1 MNEDSQYKKIIS
13 TLKYIVSESLGVKST
28 GIDIHTPFLAMGV
41 DSLILLQINR
51 AIQQELGIDIP
62 FRLLLEDLSTIHALG
77 THIAQEL
84 PPQNLIV
91 EPSFQESTFSP
102 ILQAHT
108 EKTSDTQNLEQEDEK
123 SVTGTVLEQVIE
135 QQLELMSKQLDI
147 LQKAGSSKKILPIQ
161 KVISSTPI
169 QHEVGQVAQSLINNS
184 DFPESSSSI
193 QTESNQQL
201 ITQTIE
207 PLQLESKTLLTPRQ
221 QKHLDA
227 LITRFVKL
235 TPESKRLTQA
245 YRSYHAN
252 SRAIT
257 GFLPSIKEML
267 YPIHG
272 QRGEGARLWDVDGQE
287 YVDISMGFGALLF
300 GHSPS
305 FVIEAIQEQIK
316 QGILHGPQSRLAGQ
330 VAELICEL
338 TGTERVAFCND
349 GTEAVMAAIRLARAT
364 TKRSKIALFAGSYH
378 GTYDGVLVRGVT
390 TSEGTR
396 RSIPKAI
403 GIPSYIADDVI
414 VLDYGQPESLEILK
428 THAYELAAVLVE
440 PIQSS
445 RPDLQPKE
453 FLLQLR
459 QLTQATG
466 TVLIFDEV
474 ITGFRMHPG
483 GIQGLWNIQADLTT
497 YGKAVA
503 AGMPIGVIAGKAALM
518 DTLDGG
524 MWNYGDG
531 SYPQA
536 ETTVFAG
543 TFFKH
548 PLVMAAAWAALNHIK
563 NSGSKLQQELSEKTT
578 KLAQTLN
585 SYFEQRQV
593 PIQVV
598 HFGSLFRFIASSPL
612 KFGQLFFYHLLEK
625 GVYVWEGRTFYLS
638 TAHTDADIEY
648 VIEAVKESVVKMQE
662 GELLPPPPILT
673 TLKIPL
679 TAAQKELW
687 FLAQMGDEVS
697 RAYNESRTIHLRG
710 TGNLLAVR
718 KAVQEIINRHEALRT
733 TFSPEGDNQLIH
745 PTLTIDIPVSDFS
758 ILEKSQRETQLSE
771 LLAREAQQIFHLE
784 KGPLLNCHI
793 VKLQEDHHLVI
804 LTNHHIVADGWS
816 ISILLRELA
825 AIYSA
830 ECQGIASQLPQPMKW
845 SEYALWQV
853 QMQHSPEMAKAE
865 AYWLSQFA
873 SSVPVLELPTDRPRP
888 PIFSYTGARE
898 NLILDST
905 LYNSLKSLS
914 VQRGY
919 TLFTILLTA
928 FITLLQRLT
937 NQQDI
942 VVGIAS
948 AGQSAIAG
956 EYLVGHCVNLLPIRS
971 QVVGNPGFAEYLSS
985 VQQVLL
991 DAYEYQIY
999 PFIKLIENLKLPRD
1013 PSRTPL
1019 FTTGFNLDKAPLE
1032 SKSLKQEFEIAKNS
1046 TSATKLDINLNIL
1059 QTDSE
1064 LVIELEYNTDLF
1076 DTQTI
1081 QRWLG
1086 HYVTLLEGVVANP
1099 EQPLAELPIL
1109 TQAQQHQLLV
1119 EWNNTQTDYPGEY
1132 CIHELFEAQVERSPD
1147 AIAVTFEGQHLTYRE
1162 LNHRANQLAHYL
1174 RSLGVKPEV
1183 LVGICVERSLE
1194 MIIGV
1199 LSILK
1204 AGGAYVPLDPAYP
1217 QERLAFMMQDAKVSV
1232 LLTQTKLLHSLPI
1245 LPTQLIHLDKDWEE
1259 IAQSLSTNPVNTQLH
1274 PDNLAYI
1281 IYTSGSTGQSKGVM
1295 IQHHSLVN
1303 AYFAWET
1310 AYQLRI
1316 NATSH
1321 LQMASFS
1328 FDVFSGDLI
1337 RALCSGGKLV
1347 LSRRDLLLSPEQ
1359 LYELMQKEKVDC
1371 AEFVPA
1377 VLKNLIQYLENSQQR
1392 LDFMRLLICGSDSW
1406 SGTEYQSFLQFCSSQ
1421 TRLINSY
1428 GLTEATI
1435 DSSYFETTAKDL
1447 SIEQVVPIG
1456 RPFNNTQLYILDK
1469 YLQPVPI
1476 GVAGELYIGGFNLA
1490 RGYRNHPKLTAE
1502 RFIPNPF
1509 SNNSGERL
1517 YKTGDL
1523 VRYFL
1528 DGDIEFIQ
1536 RIDSQV
1542 KIRGFRI
1549 EIGEI
1554 EAVINQYEELTEA
1567 IVIVREDIPDY
1578 KRLVAYVVPKSTK
1591 ISIIELCNLLKSKL
1605 PSYMIPSAF
1614 VVLDKIPLTP
1624 NGKIDRRALPAPK
1637 KIQNLEENTSLT
1649 LTPVQEMLTG
1659 IWAEMLGIKQAGI
1672 HDNFF
1677 ELGGHSL
1684 LATRVISQIRKA
1696 FKVELPLR
1704 CLFESPTVAELAK
1717 EIEKI
1722 TQADLKVKLPNI
1734 VQTSRTGTIP
1744 LSYAQQRLWYLNQL
1758 EPNNTAY
1765 NVFDAVRIIGSL
1777 KISAL
1782 EQSLNEIIRR
1792 HEILRTNFI
1801 LEGGQPIQAIAPSL
1815 NLELPI
1821 IDLSKLLDTQ
1831 KEQTVQ
1837 KLVNEEAQKPFKL
1850 NIDPLLR
1857 VTLLCISET
1866 EYVLLFTMHHIVSDG
1881 WSMGVLIKELVAL
1894 YEAFSLT
1901 KPSPLPEML
1910 IQYADFAIWQHQWLQ
1925 EEVLEKLLTYWQQQL
1940 QNLPTLKLATDYPR
1954 PITPTYQGS
1963 AQTFRLSSILSKQI
1977 KVLSNKQG
1985 VTLFMTLQAVFATL
1999 MHYYSGQDDIVIGTD
2014 IANRSQGETEG
2025 LIGFFVNQ
2033 LVLRT
2038 KFDSNPS
2045 FQEILERVRAVT
2057 LDAYAHQ
2064 DLPFDKLVE
2073 AINPERNLH
2082 ITPLF
2087 QVKLIFQNTP
2097 TTALNISGLTFH
2109 PLEMKTKTATF
2120 DLLFDIRDTEHGL
2133 IGLLKYSTDLFAAK
2147 TITRMLKHFETILSE
2162 IVNKPTAKI
2171 NEIKEILAKADKQ
2184 DQLTQE
2190 INYQNSLQQK
2200 LSNIRRSSVK

>member
-1 MNEDSQYKKIIS
+1 MDEDSQYKKIVS

-28 GIDIHTPFLAMGV
+28 VIDIYTPFLQMGV

-51 AIQQELGIDIP
+51 TIQQQLGIDIP
-62 FRLLLEDLSTIHALG
+62 FRLLLENLSTIHALG

-84 PPQNLIV
+84 PSKNSIL
-91 EPSFQESTFSP
+91 EPYFQESTFSP

-108 EKTSDTQNLEQEDEK
+108 EPTLAIQNSDTQNLEPEDEK
-123 SVTGTVLEQVIE
+123 FVTGTLLEEVIE
-135 QQLELMSKQLDI
+135 QQLELMSKQLAI
-147 LQKAGSSKKILPIQ
+147 LQKAGSSKKILPVKEAIP
-161 KVISSTPI
+161 STPI
-169 QHEVGQVAQSLINNS
+169 QDEIGQVAKSLINNS

-193 QTESNQQL
+193 QVESKQQL
-201 ITQTIE
+201 INQTIE
-207 PLQLESKTLLTPRQ
+207 PVDLESKTLLTPGQ

-227 LITRFVKL
+227 LIARFVQL

-272 QRGEGARLWDVDGQE
+272 QRGERARLWDVDGKE

-300 GHSPS
+300 GHSPP

-338 TGTERVAFCND
+338 TGAERAAFCND
-349 GTEAVMAAIRLARAT
+349 GTEAVMGAIRLARAT
-364 TKRSKIALFAGSYH
+364 TRRSKIALFAGSYH
-378 GTYDGVLVRGVT
+378 GIYDGVLVRGVT
-390 TSEGTR
+390 TSEETR

-414 VLDYGQPESLEILK
+414 VLDYGKPESLEILK
-428 THAYELAAVLVE
+428 IHAHELAAVLVE

-445 RPDLQPKE
+445 RPDLQPQE
-453 FLLQLR
+453 FLLELR

-503 AGMPIGVIAGKAALM
+503 AGIPIGVIAGKAALM
-518 DTLDGG
+518 DIFDGG
-524 MWNYGDG
+524 MWNYGDE

-548 PLVMAAAWAALNHIK
+548 PLVMAAAWATLNHIK
-563 NSGSKLQQELSEKTT
+563 NSGPKLQQELSEKTT

-638 TAHTDADIEY
+638 TAHTDADIEH
-648 VIEAVKESVVKMQE
+648 VIGAVKESIVEMQQ
-662 GELLPPPPILT
+662 GELLPPAPIST

-710 TGNLLAVR
+710 AGNLFAVR

-733 TFSPEGDNQLIH
+733 TFSLEGDNQLIH
-745 PTLTIDIPVSDFS
+745 STLTIDIPVSDFS
-758 ILEKSQRETQLSE
+758 TLDKSQRDTQLSE
-771 LLAREAQQIFHLE
+771 LLAREAQQIFDLE
-784 KGPLLNCHI
+784 KGPLLKCHI

-853 QMQHSPEMAKAE
+853 QMQQSPEMAKAE

-888 PIFSYTGARE
+888 LIFSYTGAQE
-898 NLILDST
+898 NFILDSS

-948 AGQSAIAG
+948 AGQSAIAD

-971 QVVGNPGFAEYLSS
+971 QVVDNPGFTEYLSS
-985 VQQVLL
+985 IQQALL

-1019 FTTGFNLDKAPLE
+1019 FTTGFNLDKAQFE
-1032 SKSLKQEFEIAKNS
+1032 SRSLKQEFEVAKNA

-1099 EQPLAELPIL
+1099 EQSLAELPIL
-1109 TQAQQHQLLV
+1109 TQTQQHQLLV
-1119 EWNNTQTDYPGEY
+1119 EWNNTKVDYPGEY
-1132 CIHELFEAQVERSPD
+1132 CIHELFEAQVERLPD
-1147 AIAVTFEGQHLTYRE
+1147 AIAVSFEEQHLTYRE

-1174 RSLGVKPEV
+1174 QSLGVKPDV

-1194 MIIGV
+1194 MAIGI
-1199 LSILK
+1199 LGILK

-1217 QERLAFMMQDAKVSV
+1217 KERLAFMLEDAQISV
-1232 LLTQTKLLHSLPI
+1232 LLTQQRLIAGLPK
-1245 LPTQLIHLDKDWEE
+1245 HEAKVVCLDADWEI
-1259 IAQSLSTNPVNTQLH
+1259 IAQESQENLSTQVTFK
-1274 PDNLAYI
+1274 NLAYV
-1281 IYTSGSTGQSKGVM
+1281 IYTSGSTGKPKGVM
-1295 IQHHSLVN
+1295 IQHNSLVN
-1303 AYFAWET
+1303 YIKTACLEYELKSSDRILQFAS
-1310 AYQLRI
+1310 I
-1316 NATSH
+1316 
-1321 LQMASFS
+1321 S
-1328 FDVFSGDLI
+1328 FDTAAEEIFPCLVQG
-1337 RALCSGGKLV
+1337 ATLV
-1347 LSRRDLLLSPEQ
+1347 LRTDSMLSSIPSFLQKCQALNLTVLDLPTAFWHQLTAELAEESLQLPEQ
-1359 LYELMQKEKVDC
+1359 LRLVIIGGEK
-1371 AEFVPA
+1371 A
-1377 VLKNLIQYLENSQQR
+1377 LSQR
-1392 LDFMRLLICGSDSW
+1392 LAIWQKYVGERV
-1406 SGTEYQSFLQFCSSQ
+1406 Q
-1421 TRLINSY
+1421 LINSY
-1428 GLTEATI
+1428 GPTEATI
-1435 DSSYFETTAKDL
+1435 VATMSNL
-1447 SIEQVVPIG
+1447 SKLTEVDPALREVPIG
-1456 RPFNNTQLYILDK
+1456 RGIHNVQIYVLDS
-1469 YLQPVPI
+1469 YLQPNPI
-1476 GVAGELYIGGFNLA
+1476 GVPSELYIGGVGVA
-1490 RGYRNHPKLTAE
+1490 RGYLNLPELTALK
-1502 RFIPNPF
+1502 FIPNPF
-1509 SNNSGERL
+1509 SKESGTRL
-1517 YKTGDL
+1517 YRTGDL
-1523 VRYFL
+1523 ARYL
-1528 DGDIEFIQ
+1528 PNGDIEILG
-1536 RIDSQV
+1536 RIDDQV

-1549 EIGEI
+1549 ELGEI
-1554 EAVINQYEELTEA
+1554 EARLNQHAKVREAVVVIWDDELT
-1567 IVIVREDIPDY
+1567 D
-1578 KRLVAYVVPKSTK
+1578 KRLVAYVSPQPKQ
-1591 ISIIELCNLLKSKL
+1591 ELTVTELRSFLKEKL
-1605 PSYMIPSAF
+1605 PEYMIPSAF
-1614 VVLDKIPLTP
+1614 VLLETLPLTP
-1624 NGKIDRRALPAPK
+1624 NGKLDRRSLPAPEIRPELEAAYVMPQTQIEQTIATIWQK
-1637 KIQNLEENTSLT
+1637 SLNIEKI
-1649 LTPVQEMLTG
+1649 
-1659 IWAEMLGIKQAGI
+1659 GI

-1684 LATRVISQIRKA
+1684 LLVKVNSQLREIFKTDLSMLDMFRYPTISS
-1696 FKVELPLR
+1696 L
-1704 CLFESPTVAELAK
+1704 AELFSQTNNQTLSFS
-1717 EIEKI
+1717 ETNISIEKI
-1722 TQADLKVKLPNI
+1722 A
-1734 VQTSRTGTIP
+1734 TGK
-1744 LSYAQQRLWYLNQL
+1744 SQQRKRLQKMKSIMNNQGA
-1758 EPNNTAY
+1758 N
-1765 NVFDAVRIIGSL
+1765 
-1777 KISAL
+1777 
-1782 EQSLNEIIRR
+1782 
-1792 HEILRTNFI
+1792 
-1801 LEGGQPIQAIAPSL
+1801 
-1815 NLELPI
+1815 
-1821 IDLSKLLDTQ
+1821 
-1831 KEQTVQ
+1831 KE
-1837 KLVNEEAQKPFKL
+1837 
-1850 NIDPLLR
+1850 
-1857 VTLLCISET
+1857 
-1866 EYVLLFTMHHIVSDG
+1866 
-1881 WSMGVLIKELVAL
+1881 
-1894 YEAFSLT
+1894 
-1901 KPSPLPEML
+1901 
-1910 IQYADFAIWQHQWLQ
+1910 
-1925 EEVLEKLLTYWQQQL
+1925 
-1940 QNLPTLKLATDYPR
+1940 
-1954 PITPTYQGS
+1954 
-1963 AQTFRLSSILSKQI
+1963 
-1977 KVLSNKQG
+1977 
-1985 VTLFMTLQAVFATL
+1985 
-1999 MHYYSGQDDIVIGTD
+1999 
-2014 IANRSQGETEG
+2014 
-2025 LIGFFVNQ
+2025 
-2033 LVLRT
+2033 
-2038 KFDSNPS
+2038 
-2045 FQEILERVRAVT
+2045 
-2057 LDAYAHQ
+2057 
-2064 DLPFDKLVE
+2064 
-2073 AINPERNLH
+2073 
-2082 ITPLF
+2082 
-2087 QVKLIFQNTP
+2087 
-2097 TTALNISGLTFH
+2097 
-2109 PLEMKTKTATF
+2109 
-2120 DLLFDIRDTEHGL
+2120 
-2133 IGLLKYSTDLFAAK
+2133 
-2147 TITRMLKHFETILSE
+2147 
-2162 IVNKPTAKI
+2162 
-2171 NEIKEILAKADKQ
+2171 
-2184 DQLTQE
+2184 
-2190 INYQNSLQQK
+2190 
-2200 LSNIRRSSVK
+2200 

>member
-13 TLKYIVSESLGVKST
+13 TLKHIVSESLGVKST

-51 AIQQELGIDIP
+51 AIQQELGIYIP

-84 PPQNLIV
+84 PLQNLIV

-102 ILQAHT
+102 ILQTHT

-147 LQKAGSSKKILPIQ
+147 LQKAGSSKKILPVQ
-161 KVISSTPI
+161 KAISS
-169 QHEVGQVAQSLINNS
+169 VGQVAQSLINNS
-184 DFPESSSSI
+184 DFSESSSSI

-221 QKHLDA
+221 QKHLDT

-267 YPIHG
+267 YPIYG
-272 QRGEGARLWDVDGQE
+272 QHGEGARLWDVDGQE

-338 TGTERVAFCND
+338 TGAERAAFCND

-378 GTYDGVLVRGVT
+378 GTYDGILVRGVT

-396 RSIPKAI
+396 RSIPRAI

-563 NSGSKLQQELSEKTT
+563 NSGPKLQQELSEKTT

-638 TAHTDADIEY
+638 TAHTDADIEH
-648 VIEAVKESVVKMQE
+648 VIEAVKKSVVEMQE
-662 GELLPPPPILT
+662 GELLPPLPIST
-673 TLKIPL
+673 TLEIPL

-718 KAVQEIINRHEALRT
+718 KAVQEIINRHETLRT

-758 ILEKSQRETQLSE
+758 TLEKSQRETQLSE

-784 KGPLLNCHI
+784 KGPLLNCRI

-853 QMQHSPEMAKAE
+853 QMQQSPEMAKAE

-873 SSVPVLELPTDRPRP
+873 SSVPVLELPTDRTRP

-1032 SKSLKQEFEIAKNS
+1032 SKSLKQEFEIAKNA

-1109 TQAQQHQLLV
+1109 TQTQQHQLLV

-1132 CIHELFEAQVERSPD
+1132 CIHELFEAQVEQSPD
-1147 AIAVTFEGQHLTYRE
+1147 AIAVTFEDQHLSYRE
-1162 LNHRANQLAHYL
+1162 LNNRANQLAHYL
-1174 RSLGVKPEV
+1174 QSLGVKPEV

-1194 MIIGV
+1194 MVVG
-1199 LSILK
+1199 LLAILK
-1204 AGGAYVPLDPAYP
+1204 AGGAYLPLDPGYP
-1217 QERLAFMMQDAKVSV
+1217 QERLAFMLADAQVLV
-1232 LLTQTKLLHSLPI
+1232 LLTQQRLVKDLPQNQAQVI
-1245 LPTQLIHLDKDWEE
+1245 CLDYDTQ
-1259 IAQSLSTNPVNTQLH
+1259 AQMLEQNQENLVSGVQPS
-1274 PDNLAYI
+1274 NLAYV
-1281 IYTSGSTGQSKGVM
+1281 IYTSGSTGKPKGVM
-1295 IQHHSLVN
+1295 NSHQGLSNRLLWMQD
-1303 AYFAWET
+1303 AYELIAND
-1310 AYQLRI
+1310 RV
-1316 NATSH
+1316 
-1321 LQMASFS
+1321 LQKTPFS
-1328 FDVFSGDLI
+1328 FDVSVWEFFWPLFTGARLVLAKPGGHQDSTYLI
-1337 RALCSGGKLV
+1337 ELITFEKITTLHFVPSMLQVFLEEPRLPKCSSIKRVICSGEA
-1347 LSRRDLLLSPEQ
+1347 LSFELQEKFFTRLDAQ
-1359 LYELMQKEKVDC
+1359 LY
-1371 AEFVPA
+1371 
-1377 VLKNLIQYLENSQQR
+1377 NL
-1392 LDFMRLLICGSDSW
+1392 
-1406 SGTEYQSFLQFCSSQ
+1406 
-1421 TRLINSY
+1421 Y
-1428 GLTEATI
+1428 GPTEAAI
-1435 DSSYFETTAKDL
+1435 DVTFWNCQRDSKMP
-1447 SIEQVVPIG
+1447 IVPIG
-1456 RPFNNTQLYILDK
+1456 RPIANTRIYILDK
-1469 YLQPVPI
+1469 YLHPVPI
-1476 GVAGELYIGGFNLA
+1476 GVPGELHIGGVGLA
-1490 RGYRNHPKLTAE
+1490 RGYLHRPDLSNEK
-1502 RFIPNPF
+1502 FIPSPF
-1509 SNNSGERL
+1509 APGERL

-1523 VRYFL
+1523 ARYRG
-1528 DGDIEFIQ
+1528 DGNIEFLG
-1536 RIDSQV
+1536 RIDYQV

-1549 EIGEI
+1549 ELGEI
-1554 EAVINQYEELTEA
+1554 EARLNQHPKVREGVVVTWDDDLTDKRLIAYVIPQSDQELT
-1567 IVIVREDIPDY
+1567 V
-1578 KRLVAYVVPKSTK
+1578 
-1591 ISIIELCNLLKSKL
+1591 IELRSFLKDKL
-1605 PSYMIPSAF
+1605 PEYMIPSAF
-1614 VVLDKIPLTP
+1614 VLLETLPLTP
-1624 NGKIDRRALPAPK
+1624 NGKLDRRSLPAPETLRPELEAAYVMPQTEIEQTIATIWQK
-1637 KIQNLEENTSLT
+1637 FINIEKI
-1649 LTPVQEMLTG
+1649 
-1659 IWAEMLGIKQAGI
+1659 GI

-1684 LATRVISQIRKA
+1684 LLVKVNNQLREIFKIDLSMLDMFRYPTISSLAEFFSATKNQTSSLSEINIS
-1696 FKVELPLR
+1696 
-1704 CLFESPTVAELAK
+1704 
-1717 EIEKI
+1717 IEKI
-1722 TQADLKVKLPNI
+1722 ASGK
-1734 VQTSRTGTIP
+1734 S
-1744 LSYAQQRLWYLNQL
+1744 QQRKRLQKMKSVM
-1758 EPNNTAY
+1758 NN
-1765 NVFDAVRIIGSL
+1765 
-1777 KISAL
+1777 
-1782 EQSLNEIIRR
+1782 
-1792 HEILRTNFI
+1792 
-1801 LEGGQPIQAIAPSL
+1801 
-1815 NLELPI
+1815 
-1821 IDLSKLLDTQ
+1821 
-1831 KEQTVQ
+1831 
-1837 KLVNEEAQKPFKL
+1837 
-1850 NIDPLLR
+1850 
-1857 VTLLCISET
+1857 
-1866 EYVLLFTMHHIVSDG
+1866 
-1881 WSMGVLIKELVAL
+1881 
-1894 YEAFSLT
+1894 
-1901 KPSPLPEML
+1901 
-1910 IQYADFAIWQHQWLQ
+1910 
-1925 EEVLEKLLTYWQQQL
+1925 
-1940 QNLPTLKLATDYPR
+1940 
-1954 PITPTYQGS
+1954 
-1963 AQTFRLSSILSKQI
+1963 
-1977 KVLSNKQG
+1977 QG
-1985 VTLFMTLQAVFATL
+1985 V
-1999 MHYYSGQDDIVIGTD
+1999 
-2014 IANRSQGETEG
+2014 
-2025 LIGFFVNQ
+2025 
-2033 LVLRT
+2033 
-2038 KFDSNPS
+2038 
-2045 FQEILERVRAVT
+2045 
-2057 LDAYAHQ
+2057 
-2064 DLPFDKLVE
+2064 
-2073 AINPERNLH
+2073 
-2082 ITPLF
+2082 
-2087 QVKLIFQNTP
+2087 
-2097 TTALNISGLTFH
+2097 
-2109 PLEMKTKTATF
+2109 
-2120 DLLFDIRDTEHGL
+2120 
-2133 IGLLKYSTDLFAAK
+2133 
-2147 TITRMLKHFETILSE
+2147 
-2162 IVNKPTAKI
+2162 
-2171 NEIKEILAKADKQ
+2171 KE
-2184 DQLTQE
+2184 E
-2190 INYQNSLQQK
+2190 
-2200 LSNIRRSSVK
+2200 

>member
-1 MNEDSQYKKIIS
+1 MNEDFHYKKIIS
-13 TLKYIVSESLGVKST
+13 TLKHIVSESLGVKSS

-91 EPSFQESTFSP
+91 EPSFQESTFST

-123 SVTGTVLEQVIE
+123 SVTVTVLEQVIE
-135 QQLELMSKQLDI
+135 QQLQLMSKQLDI
-147 LQKAGSSKKILPIQ
+147 LQKAGSSKKILPVQ
-161 KVISSTPI
+161 KAISSTPI
-169 QHEVGQVAQSLINNS
+169 QHEVRQVAQSLINNS
-184 DFPESSSSI
+184 DFPEIPSSI

-207 PLQLESKTLLTPRQ
+207 PLQLESKTLLTHRQ

-338 TGTERVAFCND
+338 TGAERAAFCND

-364 TKRSKIALFAGSYH
+364 TRRSKIALFAGSYH
-378 GTYDGVLVRGVT
+378 GTYDGILVRGVT

-396 RSIPKAI
+396 RSIPRAI

-459 QLTQATG
+459 ELTQATG

-563 NSGSKLQQELSEKTT
+563 NNGPKLQQELSEKTT

-593 PIQVV
+593 SIQVV

-638 TAHTDADIEY
+638 TAHTDADIEH
-648 VIEAVKESVVKMQE
+648 VIEAVKESVVEMQQ
-662 GELLPPPPILT
+662 GELLPPAPIST

-710 TGNLLAVR
+710 SGNLLAVR

-758 ILEKSQRETQLSE
+758 SLDKSQRETQLSE
-771 LLAREAQQIFHLE
+771 LLVREAQQIFHLE

-793 VKLQEDHHLVI
+793 VKLQEDRHLVV

-853 QMQHSPEMAKAE
+853 QMQQSPEMAKAE
-865 AYWLSQFA
+865 AYWLNQFA

-898 NLILDST
+898 NIILDST

-971 QVVGNPGFAEYLSS
+971 QVVGNPGFTEYLSS
-985 VQQVLL
+985 IQQVLL

-1059 QTDSE
+1059 QTDSK
-1064 LVIELEYNTDLF
+1064 LLLELEYNTDLF

-1109 TQAQQHQLLV
+1109 TQTQQHQLLV

-1132 CIHELFEAQVERSPD
+1132 CIHELFEAQVERLPD
-1147 AIAVTFEGQHLTYRE
+1147 AIAVTFEDQHLTYRE
-1162 LNHRANQLAHYL
+1162 LNNRANQLAHYL
-1174 RSLGVKPEV
+1174 RSAKLSRSDSLGVKPEV

-1194 MIIGV
+1194 MAIGI
-1199 LSILK
+1199 LGILK
-1204 AGGAYVPLDPAYP
+1204 SGGAYVPLDPAYP
-1217 QERLAFMMQDAKVSV
+1217 QERLALILDDVKPLV
-1232 LLTQTKLLHSLPI
+1232 LLTQKHLI
-1245 LPTQLIHLDKDWEE
+1245 AELPTSAAKVVCLDECE
-1259 IAQSLSTNPVNTQLH
+1259 LYAQESQENLSSNVIAE
-1274 PDNLAYI
+1274 NLAYV
-1281 IYTSGSTGQSKGVM
+1281 IYTSGSTGTPKGVL
-1295 IQHHSLVN
+1295 ITHQALVN
-1303 AYFAWET
+1303 HSIAAAKAYELQPEDRILQFA
-1310 AYQLRI
+1310 
-1316 NATSH
+1316 SV
-1321 LQMASFS
+1321 S
-1328 FDVFSGDLI
+1328 FDVAAEELFPSWLSGSTVVIRPNRVLLFAHFGQFLIQEKLTVVNLPTAYWHEWVSDLTQTTEPLPPTLRLVI
-1337 RALCSGGKLV
+1337 VGTEQALPEKLALWQKLV
-1347 LSRRDLLLSPEQ
+1347 GDRSQSPRIRW
-1359 LYELMQKEKVDC
+1359 LN
-1371 AEFVPA
+1371 A
-1377 VLKNLIQYLENSQQR
+1377 
-1392 LDFMRLLICGSDSW
+1392 
-1406 SGTEYQSFLQFCSSQ
+1406 
-1421 TRLINSY
+1421 Y
-1428 GLTEATI
+1428 GPTEATI
-1435 DSSYFETTAKDL
+1435 GVTIYEPVEPVTYPEK
-1447 SIEQVVPIG
+1447 QPVYCVPVG
-1456 RPFNNTQLYILDK
+1456 RPIANTQVYLLDK
-1469 YLQPVPI
+1469 HLHPTPLGVP
-1476 GVAGELYIGGFNLA
+1476 GELYIGGIGIA
-1490 RGYRNHPKLTAE
+1490 RGYLNHPELTTE
-1502 RFIPNPF
+1502 KFIPNPF
-1509 SNNSGERL
+1509 GEKSGMRL
-1517 YKTGDL
+1517 YRTGDL
-1523 VRYFL
+1523 ARYL
-1528 DGDIEFIQ
+1528 PNGNIELLG
-1536 RIDSQV
+1536 RIDQQV

-1549 EIGEI
+1549 ELGEI
-1554 EAVINQYEELTEA
+1554 SATLQQHNKVREAV
-1567 IVIVREDIPDY
+1567 VIAREDEHGDKY
-1578 KRLVAYVVPKSTK
+1578 LVAYVSPQPEQP
-1591 ISIIELCNLLKSKL
+1591 IINTELRGFLQEKL
-1605 PSYMIPSAF
+1605 PQYMLPSSF
-1614 VVLDKIPLTP
+1614 IILPTLPLLP
-1624 NGKIDRRALPAPK
+1624 NGKLDRRSLPAPEIRPELEATYVMPQTEIEQTIATIWQK
-1637 KIQNLEENTSLT
+1637 SLNIEKI
-1649 LTPVQEMLTG
+1649 
-1659 IWAEMLGIKQAGI
+1659 GI

-1684 LATRVISQIRKA
+1684 LMVKVHSQLREIFPVDLSMLDMFRYPTINSLGEFCSQNKNQTSFISETNI
-1696 FKVELPLR
+1696 
-1704 CLFESPTVAELAK
+1704 S
-1717 EIEKI
+1717 IEKI
-1722 TQADLKVKLPNI
+1722 TIGK
-1734 VQTSRTGTIP
+1734 S
-1744 LSYAQQRLWYLNQL
+1744 QQRKRLQKMKSIMSNQ
-1758 EPNNTAY
+1758 
-1765 NVFDAVRIIGSL
+1765 G
-1777 KISAL
+1777 
-1782 EQSLNEIIRR
+1782 
-1792 HEILRTNFI
+1792 
-1801 LEGGQPIQAIAPSL
+1801 
-1815 NLELPI
+1815 
-1821 IDLSKLLDTQ
+1821 
-1831 KEQTVQ
+1831 
-1837 KLVNEEAQKPFKL
+1837 VNEK
-1850 NIDPLLR
+1850 
-1857 VTLLCISET
+1857 
-1866 EYVLLFTMHHIVSDG
+1866 
-1881 WSMGVLIKELVAL
+1881 
-1894 YEAFSLT
+1894 
-1901 KPSPLPEML
+1901 
-1910 IQYADFAIWQHQWLQ
+1910 
-1925 EEVLEKLLTYWQQQL
+1925 
-1940 QNLPTLKLATDYPR
+1940 
-1954 PITPTYQGS
+1954 
-1963 AQTFRLSSILSKQI
+1963 
-1977 KVLSNKQG
+1977 
-1985 VTLFMTLQAVFATL
+1985 
-1999 MHYYSGQDDIVIGTD
+1999 
-2014 IANRSQGETEG
+2014 
-2025 LIGFFVNQ
+2025 
-2033 LVLRT
+2033 
-2038 KFDSNPS
+2038 
-2045 FQEILERVRAVT
+2045 
-2057 LDAYAHQ
+2057 
-2064 DLPFDKLVE
+2064 
-2073 AINPERNLH
+2073 
-2082 ITPLF
+2082 
-2087 QVKLIFQNTP
+2087 
-2097 TTALNISGLTFH
+2097 
-2109 PLEMKTKTATF
+2109 
-2120 DLLFDIRDTEHGL
+2120 
-2133 IGLLKYSTDLFAAK
+2133 
-2147 TITRMLKHFETILSE
+2147 
-2162 IVNKPTAKI
+2162 
-2171 NEIKEILAKADKQ
+2171 
-2184 DQLTQE
+2184 
-2190 INYQNSLQQK
+2190 
-2200 LSNIRRSSVK
+2200 

>member
-1 MNEDSQYKKIIS
+1 MNEYPQYKKIVS
-13 TLKYIVSESLGVKST
+13 TLKYIVSQSLGVESSA
-28 GIDIHTPFLAMGV
+28 IDIHTPFLEMGV

-51 AIQQELGIDIP
+51 AIQKELGININ
-62 FRLLLEDLSTIHALG
+62 FRLLLEDLSTIHALVA
-77 THIAQEL
+77 HIAQEL
-84 PPQNLIV
+84 PPENVSV
-91 EPSFQESTFSP
+91 ESSFPESTFSP
-102 ILQAHT
+102 ILQAQT
-108 EKTSDTQNLEQEDEK
+108 EPTLAIKTPDTQKWEQEDEK

-135 QQLELMSKQLDI
+135 QQLQLMSKQLDF
-147 LQKAGSSKKILPIQ
+147 LQKAGSSNKKILPVQ
-161 KVISSTPI
+161 KAIPSLPI
-169 QHEVGQVAQSLINNS
+169 QHDVGQVAQSLINNS
-184 DFPESSSSI
+184 GFPESPSSI
-193 QTESNQQL
+193 QAESNPQL
-201 ITQTIE
+201 INQTIE

-305 FVIEAIQEQIK
+305 FIIEAIQEQIK

-338 TGTERVAFCND
+338 TGAERAAFCND
-349 GTEAVMAAIRLARAT
+349 GTEAVMGAIRLARAT
-364 TKRSKIALFAGSYH
+364 TRRSKIALFAGSYH
-378 GTYDGVLVRGVT
+378 GIYDGVLVRGVT
-390 TSEGTR
+390 TSEATR
-396 RSIPKAI
+396 RSIPRAI

-497 YGKAVA
+497 YGKSVA
-503 AGMPIGVIAGKAALM
+503 AGMPIGVIAGKAAFM

-524 MWNYGDG
+524 MWNYGDE

-563 NSGSKLQQELSEKTT
+563 NSGPKLQQELSEKTT

-638 TAHTDADIEY
+638 TAHTDADIEHL
-648 VIEAVKESVVKMQE
+648 IEAVKESVVEMQQ
-662 GELLPPPPILT
+662 GELLPPAPIST

-758 ILEKSQRETQLSE
+758 TLDKSQRETQVSE

-784 KGPLLNCHI
+784 KGPLLKCHI
-793 VKLQEDHHLVI
+793 VKLQEDHHLVV

-830 ECQGIASQLPQPMKW
+830 ECQNIASQLPQAMKW

-853 QMQHSPEMAKAE
+853 QMQQSPEMAKAE

-873 SSVPVLELPTDRPRP
+873 SSAPVLELPTDRPRP

-898 NLILDST
+898 YIIIDST
-905 LYNSLKSLS
+905 LYNSLKILS

-971 QVVGNPGFAEYLSS
+971 QLIGNPGFTEHLNSI
-985 VQQVLL
+985 QQVLL

-1019 FTTGFNLDKAPLE
+1019 FTTGFNLDKAQLE
-1032 SKSLKQEFEIAKNS
+1032 SKSLKQEFEVAKNS

-1119 EWNNTQTDYPGEY
+1119 EWNNTQIDYPEEY
-1132 CIHELFEAQVERSPD
+1132 CIHELFETQVERSPD
-1147 AIAVTFEGQHLTYRE
+1147 AIAVVFEGQHLTYQE

-1174 RSLGVKPEV
+1174 KSLGVKPEV

-1194 MIIGV
+1194 MVMGILG
-1199 LSILK
+1199 ILK
-1204 AGGAYVPLDPAYP
+1204 AGGTYVPLDPSYP
-1217 QERLAFMMQDAKVSV
+1217 QERLALILNDVKPLV
-1232 LLTQTKLLHSLPI
+1232 LLTQKHLVAE
-1245 LPTQLIHLDKDWEE
+1245 LPTSGAKVVCLDESE
-1259 IAQSLSTNPVNTQLH
+1259 MYAQESQENLSSNVTVE
-1274 PDNLAYI
+1274 NLAYV
-1281 IYTSGSTGQSKGVM
+1281 IYTSGSTGTPKGVL
-1295 IQHHSLVN
+1295 ISHQALVN
-1303 AYFAWET
+1303 HSIAVSKI
-1310 AYQLRI
+1310 YQLQPEDRI
-1316 NATSH
+1316 
-1321 LQMASFS
+1321 LQFASVS
-1328 FDVFSGDLI
+1328 FDVAAEELFPSWLSGSTVVIRPNRVLLFADFVQFLVQEKLTVLNLPTAYWHEWISDLAQTTAPLPPTI
-1337 RALCSGGKLV
+1337 RLVIVGTEQALSEKLALWQKLV
-1347 LSRRDLLLSPEQ
+1347 GDRSQSPRIRW
-1359 LYELMQKEKVDC
+1359 LN
-1371 AEFVPA
+1371 A
-1377 VLKNLIQYLENSQQR
+1377 
-1392 LDFMRLLICGSDSW
+1392 
-1406 SGTEYQSFLQFCSSQ
+1406 
-1421 TRLINSY
+1421 Y
-1428 GLTEATI
+1428 GPTEATI
-1435 DSSYFETTAKDL
+1435 GVTTYEPVEPL
-1447 SIEQVVPIG
+1447 EPVTYLENQPVYYVPVG
-1456 RPFNNTQLYILDK
+1456 RPIANTQVYLLDK
-1469 YLQPVPI
+1469 HLHPTPV
-1476 GVAGELYIGGFNLA
+1476 GVPGELYIGGIGIA
-1490 RGYRNHPKLTAE
+1490 RGYLNYPELTAE
-1502 RFIPNPF
+1502 KFIPNPF
-1509 SNNSGERL
+1509 GEKSGMRL
-1517 YKTGDL
+1517 YRTGDL
-1523 VRYFL
+1523 ARYL
-1528 DGDIEFIQ
+1528 PNGNIELLG
-1536 RIDSQV
+1536 RIDQQV

-1549 EIGEI
+1549 ELGEI
-1554 EAVINQYEELTEA
+1554 SAKLQQHNKVREAV
-1567 IVIVREDIPDY
+1567 VIAREHKHGD
-1578 KRLVAYVVPKSTK
+1578 KQLVAYVSPEPEQTLT
-1591 ISIIELCNLLKSKL
+1591 ITDLRGFIQEKL
-1605 PSYMIPSAF
+1605 PQYMMPSTF
-1614 VVLDKIPLTP
+1614 VILPTLPLLP
-1624 NGKIDRRALPAPK
+1624 NGKLDQQSLLRSGYASTLPAPEIRPELEAAYVMPQTEIEQTIATIWQK
-1637 KIQNLEENTSLT
+1637 SLNIEKI
-1649 LTPVQEMLTG
+1649 
-1659 IWAEMLGIKQAGI
+1659 GI

-1684 LATRVISQIRKA
+1684 LMVKVHSKLSELFPTDLSLLDMFRYPTISS
-1696 FKVELPLR
+1696 L
-1704 CLFESPTVAELAK
+1704 AEFFSQTKNQTSSLS
-1717 EIEKI
+1717 ETNISTEKI
-1722 TQADLKVKLPNI
+1722 SIGK
-1734 VQTSRTGTIP
+1734 S
-1744 LSYAQQRLWYLNQL
+1744 QQRKRLQKMKSMMNNQGA
-1758 EPNNTAY
+1758 N
-1765 NVFDAVRIIGSL
+1765 
-1777 KISAL
+1777 
-1782 EQSLNEIIRR
+1782 
-1792 HEILRTNFI
+1792 
-1801 LEGGQPIQAIAPSL
+1801 
-1815 NLELPI
+1815 
-1821 IDLSKLLDTQ
+1821 
-1831 KEQTVQ
+1831 
-1837 KLVNEEAQKPFKL
+1837 
-1850 NIDPLLR
+1850 
-1857 VTLLCISET
+1857 
-1866 EYVLLFTMHHIVSDG
+1866 
-1881 WSMGVLIKELVAL
+1881 
-1894 YEAFSLT
+1894 
-1901 KPSPLPEML
+1901 
-1910 IQYADFAIWQHQWLQ
+1910 Q
-1925 EEVLEKLLTYWQQQL
+1925 E
-1940 QNLPTLKLATDYPR
+1940 
-1954 PITPTYQGS
+1954 
-1963 AQTFRLSSILSKQI
+1963 
-1977 KVLSNKQG
+1977 
-1985 VTLFMTLQAVFATL
+1985 
-1999 MHYYSGQDDIVIGTD
+1999 
-2014 IANRSQGETEG
+2014 
-2025 LIGFFVNQ
+2025 
-2033 LVLRT
+2033 
-2038 KFDSNPS
+2038 
-2045 FQEILERVRAVT
+2045 
-2057 LDAYAHQ
+2057 
-2064 DLPFDKLVE
+2064 
-2073 AINPERNLH
+2073 
-2082 ITPLF
+2082 
-2087 QVKLIFQNTP
+2087 
-2097 TTALNISGLTFH
+2097 
-2109 PLEMKTKTATF
+2109 
-2120 DLLFDIRDTEHGL
+2120 
-2133 IGLLKYSTDLFAAK
+2133 
-2147 TITRMLKHFETILSE
+2147 
-2162 IVNKPTAKI
+2162 
-2171 NEIKEILAKADKQ
+2171 
-2184 DQLTQE
+2184 
-2190 INYQNSLQQK
+2190 
-2200 LSNIRRSSVK
+2200 

>member
-13 TLKYIVSESLGVKST
+13 TLKHIVSESLGVKSS

-51 AIQQELGIDIP
+51 AIQQELGIYIP

-77 THIAQEL
+77 TYIAQEL
-84 PPQNLIV
+84 PLQNLIV

-102 ILQAHT
+102 ILQTHT

-147 LQKAGSSKKILPIQ
+147 LQKAGSSKKILPVQ
-161 KVISSTPI
+161 KAISS
-169 QHEVGQVAQSLINNS
+169 VGQVAQSLINNS
-184 DFPESSSSI
+184 DFSESSSSI

-272 QRGEGARLWDVDGQE
+272 QRGDGARLWDVDGQE

-338 TGTERVAFCND
+338 TGAERAAFCND

-390 TSEGTR
+390 TSERTR

-563 NSGSKLQQELSEKTT
+563 NSGPKLQQELSEKTT

-598 HFGSLFRFIASSPL
+598 HFGSLFRFIASFPL

-638 TAHTDADIEY
+638 TAHTDADIEH
-648 VIEAVKESVVKMQE
+648 VIKAVKESVLEMQQ
-662 GELLPPPPILT
+662 GEFLPPAAISK

-758 ILEKSQRETQLSE
+758 TLEKSQRETQLSE

-784 KGPLLNCHI
+784 KGPLLNCRI

-853 QMQHSPEMAKAE
+853 QMQQSPEMAKAE

-873 SSVPVLELPTDRPRP
+873 SSVPVLELPTDRTRP

-971 QVVGNPGFAEYLSS
+971 QVVGNPRFTEYLSS
-985 VQQVLL
+985 IQQVLL

-1019 FTTGFNLDKAPLE
+1019 FTTGFNLDKAPLV
-1032 SKSLKQEFEIAKNS
+1032 SKSLKQEFEIAKNA

-1109 TQAQQHQLLV
+1109 TQTQQHQLLV

-1132 CIHELFEAQVERSPD
+1132 CIHELFEAQVERCLTTSHCVSTPD
-1147 AIAVTFEGQHLTYRE
+1147 AIAVTFEDQHLSYRE
-1162 LNHRANQLAHYL
+1162 LNNRANQLAHYL

-1194 MIIGV
+1194 MVVG
-1199 LSILK
+1199 LLAILK
-1204 AGGAYVPLDPAYP
+1204 AGGAYLPLDPGYP
-1217 QERLAFMMQDAKVSV
+1217 QERLAFMLADAQVLV
-1232 LLTQTKLLHSLPI
+1232 LLTQQRLVKDLPQNQAQVI
-1245 LPTQLIHLDKDWEE
+1245 CLDYDTQ
-1259 IAQSLSTNPVNTQLH
+1259 AQMLEQNQENLVSGVQPS
-1274 PDNLAYI
+1274 NLAYV
-1281 IYTSGSTGQSKGVM
+1281 IYTSGSTGKPKGVM
-1295 IQHHSLVN
+1295 NSHQALSNRLLWMQD
-1303 AYFAWET
+1303 AYELT
-1310 AYQLRI
+1310 ANDRV
-1316 NATSH
+1316 
-1321 LQMASFS
+1321 LQKTPFS
-1328 FDVFSGDLI
+1328 FDVSVWEFFWPLFTGARLVLAKPGGHQDSTYLI
-1337 RALCSGGKLV
+1337 ELITFEKITTLHFVPSMLQVFLEEPRLPKCSSIKRVICSGEA
-1347 LSRRDLLLSPEQ
+1347 LSFELQEKFFTRLDAQ
-1359 LYELMQKEKVDC
+1359 LY
-1371 AEFVPA
+1371 
-1377 VLKNLIQYLENSQQR
+1377 NL
-1392 LDFMRLLICGSDSW
+1392 
-1406 SGTEYQSFLQFCSSQ
+1406 
-1421 TRLINSY
+1421 Y
-1428 GLTEATI
+1428 GPTEAAI
-1435 DSSYFETTAKDL
+1435 DVTFWNCQRDSKMP
-1447 SIEQVVPIG
+1447 IVPIG
-1456 RPFNNTQLYILDK
+1456 RPIANTRIYILDK
-1469 YLQPVPI
+1469 YLHPVPI
-1476 GVAGELYIGGFNLA
+1476 GVPGELHIGGVGLA
-1490 RGYRNHPKLTAE
+1490 RGYLHRPDLSNEK
-1502 RFIPNPF
+1502 FIPSPF
-1509 SNNSGERL
+1509 APGERL

-1523 VRYFL
+1523 ARYRG
-1528 DGDIEFIQ
+1528 DGNIEFLG
-1536 RIDSQV
+1536 RIDYQV

-1549 EIGEI
+1549 ELGEI
-1554 EAVINQYEELTEA
+1554 EARLNQHPKVREGVVVTWDDDLTDKRLIAYVIPQSDQELT
-1567 IVIVREDIPDY
+1567 V
-1578 KRLVAYVVPKSTK
+1578 
-1591 ISIIELCNLLKSKL
+1591 IELRSFLKDKL
-1605 PSYMIPSAF
+1605 PEYMIPSAF
-1614 VVLDKIPLTP
+1614 VLLETLPLTP
-1624 NGKIDRRALPAPK
+1624 NGKLDRRSLPAPETLRPELEAVYVMPQTEIEQTIATIWQK
-1637 KIQNLEENTSLT
+1637 FINIEKI
-1649 LTPVQEMLTG
+1649 
-1659 IWAEMLGIKQAGI
+1659 GI

-1684 LATRVISQIRKA
+1684 LLVKVNNQLREIFKIDLSMLDMFRYPTISSLAEFFSATKNQTSSLSEINIS
-1696 FKVELPLR
+1696 
-1704 CLFESPTVAELAK
+1704 
-1717 EIEKI
+1717 IEKI
-1722 TQADLKVKLPNI
+1722 ASGK
-1734 VQTSRTGTIP
+1734 S
-1744 LSYAQQRLWYLNQL
+1744 QQRKRLQKMKSVM
-1758 EPNNTAY
+1758 NN
-1765 NVFDAVRIIGSL
+1765 
-1777 KISAL
+1777 
-1782 EQSLNEIIRR
+1782 
-1792 HEILRTNFI
+1792 
-1801 LEGGQPIQAIAPSL
+1801 
-1815 NLELPI
+1815 
-1821 IDLSKLLDTQ
+1821 
-1831 KEQTVQ
+1831 
-1837 KLVNEEAQKPFKL
+1837 
-1850 NIDPLLR
+1850 
-1857 VTLLCISET
+1857 
-1866 EYVLLFTMHHIVSDG
+1866 
-1881 WSMGVLIKELVAL
+1881 
-1894 YEAFSLT
+1894 
-1901 KPSPLPEML
+1901 
-1910 IQYADFAIWQHQWLQ
+1910 
-1925 EEVLEKLLTYWQQQL
+1925 
-1940 QNLPTLKLATDYPR
+1940 
-1954 PITPTYQGS
+1954 
-1963 AQTFRLSSILSKQI
+1963 
-1977 KVLSNKQG
+1977 QG
-1985 VTLFMTLQAVFATL
+1985 V
-1999 MHYYSGQDDIVIGTD
+1999 
-2014 IANRSQGETEG
+2014 
-2025 LIGFFVNQ
+2025 
-2033 LVLRT
+2033 
-2038 KFDSNPS
+2038 
-2045 FQEILERVRAVT
+2045 
-2057 LDAYAHQ
+2057 
-2064 DLPFDKLVE
+2064 
-2073 AINPERNLH
+2073 
-2082 ITPLF
+2082 
-2087 QVKLIFQNTP
+2087 
-2097 TTALNISGLTFH
+2097 
-2109 PLEMKTKTATF
+2109 
-2120 DLLFDIRDTEHGL
+2120 
-2133 IGLLKYSTDLFAAK
+2133 
-2147 TITRMLKHFETILSE
+2147 
-2162 IVNKPTAKI
+2162 
-2171 NEIKEILAKADKQ
+2171 KE
-2184 DQLTQE
+2184 E
-2190 INYQNSLQQK
+2190 
-2200 LSNIRRSSVK
+2200 

>member
-147 LQKAGSSKKILPIQ
+147 LQKAGSSKKILPVQ
-161 KVISSTPI
+161 KAISSTPI
-169 QHEVGQVAQSLINNS
+169 QHEVGQAAQSLINNS

-207 PLQLESKTLLTPRQ
+207 PLELESKTLLTPRQ

-305 FVIEAIQEQIK
+305 FIIEAIQEQIK

-338 TGTERVAFCND
+338 TRTERAAFCND

-638 TAHTDADIEY
+638 TAHTDADIEHL
-648 VIEAVKESVVKMQE
+648 IEAVKKSVVEMQE
-662 GELLPPPPILT
+662 GELLPPPPIST

-758 ILEKSQRETQLSE
+758 TLDKSQRETQLSE

-793 VKLQEDHHLVI
+793 VKLQEDHHLVV

-971 QVVGNPGFAEYLSS
+971 QVVGNPGFTEYLSS

-1109 TQAQQHQLLV
+1109 TQTQQHQLLV

-1132 CIHELFEAQVERSPD
+1132 CIHELFEAQVEQSPD
-1147 AIAVTFEGQHLTYRE
+1147 AIAVTFEDQHLSYKE
-1162 LNHRANQLAHYL
+1162 LNNRANQLAHYL
-1174 RSLGVKPEV
+1174 RSAKLSRSDSLGVKPEV

-1194 MIIGV
+1194 MVIGI
-1199 LSILK
+1199 LGILK

-1217 QERLAFMMQDAKVSV
+1217 QERLALILDDVKPLV
-1232 LLTQTKLLHSLPI
+1232 LLTQKHLVAE
-1245 LPTQLIHLDKDWEE
+1245 LPTSAAKVVCLDECDLYAQESQE
-1259 IAQSLSTNPVNTQLH
+1259 NLSSNVIAE
-1274 PDNLAYI
+1274 NLAYV
-1281 IYTSGSTGQSKGVM
+1281 IYTSGSTGTPKGVL
-1295 IQHHSLVN
+1295 ITHQALVN
-1303 AYFAWET
+1303 HSIAAAKAYELQPEDRILQFA
-1310 AYQLRI
+1310 
-1316 NATSH
+1316 SV
-1321 LQMASFS
+1321 S
-1328 FDVFSGDLI
+1328 FDVAAEELFPSWLSGSTVVIRPNRVLLFAHFGQFLIQEKLTVVNLPTAYWHEWVSDLTQTTEPLPPTLRLVI
-1337 RALCSGGKLV
+1337 VGTEQALPEKLALWQKLV
-1347 LSRRDLLLSPEQ
+1347 GDRSQSPRIRW
-1359 LYELMQKEKVDC
+1359 LN
-1371 AEFVPA
+1371 A
-1377 VLKNLIQYLENSQQR
+1377 
-1392 LDFMRLLICGSDSW
+1392 
-1406 SGTEYQSFLQFCSSQ
+1406 
-1421 TRLINSY
+1421 Y
-1428 GLTEATI
+1428 GPTEATI
-1435 DSSYFETTAKDL
+1435 GVTIYEPVEPVTYPEK
-1447 SIEQVVPIG
+1447 QPVYCVPVG
-1456 RPFNNTQLYILDK
+1456 RPIANTQVYLLDK
-1469 YLQPVPI
+1469 HLHPTPLGVP
-1476 GVAGELYIGGFNLA
+1476 GELYIGGIGIA
-1490 RGYRNHPKLTAE
+1490 RGYLNHPELTTE
-1502 RFIPNPF
+1502 KFIPNPF
-1509 SNNSGERL
+1509 GEKSGMRL
-1517 YKTGDL
+1517 YRTGDL
-1523 VRYFL
+1523 ARYL
-1528 DGDIEFIQ
+1528 PNGNIELLG
-1536 RIDSQV
+1536 RIDQQV

-1549 EIGEI
+1549 ELGEI
-1554 EAVINQYEELTEA
+1554 SATLQQHNKVREAV
-1567 IVIVREDIPDY
+1567 VIAREDEHGDKY
-1578 KRLVAYVVPKSTK
+1578 LVAYVSPQPEQP
-1591 ISIIELCNLLKSKL
+1591 IINTELRGFLQEKL
-1605 PSYMIPSAF
+1605 PQYMLPSSF
-1614 VVLDKIPLTP
+1614 IILSTLPLLP
-1624 NGKIDRRALPAPK
+1624 NGKLDRRSLPAPEIRPELEAAYVMPQTEIEQTIATIWQK
-1637 KIQNLEENTSLT
+1637 SLNIEKI
-1649 LTPVQEMLTG
+1649 
-1659 IWAEMLGIKQAGI
+1659 GI

-1684 LATRVISQIRKA
+1684 LLVKVHSQLREIFPNDLSMLDMFRYPTINSLAEFFSQTKNQTSFLSETNIS
-1696 FKVELPLR
+1696 
-1704 CLFESPTVAELAK
+1704 
-1717 EIEKI
+1717 IEKI
-1722 TQADLKVKLPNI
+1722 AIGK
-1734 VQTSRTGTIP
+1734 S
-1744 LSYAQQRLWYLNQL
+1744 QQRKRLQKMKSIMSNQ
-1758 EPNNTAY
+1758 
-1765 NVFDAVRIIGSL
+1765 G
-1777 KISAL
+1777 
-1782 EQSLNEIIRR
+1782 
-1792 HEILRTNFI
+1792 
-1801 LEGGQPIQAIAPSL
+1801 
-1815 NLELPI
+1815 
-1821 IDLSKLLDTQ
+1821 
-1831 KEQTVQ
+1831 
-1837 KLVNEEAQKPFKL
+1837 VNEK
-1850 NIDPLLR
+1850 
-1857 VTLLCISET
+1857 
-1866 EYVLLFTMHHIVSDG
+1866 
-1881 WSMGVLIKELVAL
+1881 
-1894 YEAFSLT
+1894 
-1901 KPSPLPEML
+1901 
-1910 IQYADFAIWQHQWLQ
+1910 
-1925 EEVLEKLLTYWQQQL
+1925 
-1940 QNLPTLKLATDYPR
+1940 
-1954 PITPTYQGS
+1954 
-1963 AQTFRLSSILSKQI
+1963 
-1977 KVLSNKQG
+1977 
-1985 VTLFMTLQAVFATL
+1985 
-1999 MHYYSGQDDIVIGTD
+1999 
-2014 IANRSQGETEG
+2014 
-2025 LIGFFVNQ
+2025 
-2033 LVLRT
+2033 
-2038 KFDSNPS
+2038 
-2045 FQEILERVRAVT
+2045 
-2057 LDAYAHQ
+2057 
-2064 DLPFDKLVE
+2064 
-2073 AINPERNLH
+2073 
-2082 ITPLF
+2082 
-2087 QVKLIFQNTP
+2087 
-2097 TTALNISGLTFH
+2097 
-2109 PLEMKTKTATF
+2109 
-2120 DLLFDIRDTEHGL
+2120 
-2133 IGLLKYSTDLFAAK
+2133 
-2147 TITRMLKHFETILSE
+2147 
-2162 IVNKPTAKI
+2162 
-2171 NEIKEILAKADKQ
+2171 
-2184 DQLTQE
+2184 
-2190 INYQNSLQQK
+2190 
-2200 LSNIRRSSVK
+2200 

>member
-84 PPQNLIV
+84 PPQNLIL
-91 EPSFQESTFSP
+91 EPEYQESTFSP
-102 ILQAHT
+102 ILQTHT

-147 LQKAGSSKKILPIQ
+147 LQKAGSSKKILSVQ

-169 QHEVGQVAQSLINNS
+169 QHEVEQAAQCLINNS
-184 DFPESSSSI
+184 NFPESSSSI

-235 TPESKRLTQA
+235 TPESKRLTQV

-272 QRGEGARLWDVDGQE
+272 QRGEGAKLWDVDGQE

-338 TGTERVAFCND
+338 TGAERAAFCND

-396 RSIPKAI
+396 RSIPRAI

-593 PIQVV
+593 AIQVV

-638 TAHTDADIEY
+638 TAHTDADIEH
-648 VIEAVKESVVKMQE
+648 VIEAVKKSVVEMQE
-662 GELLPPPPILT
+662 GELLPPPPIST

-758 ILEKSQRETQLSE
+758 TLEKSQRETQLSE

-845 SEYALWQV
+845 SEYALWQA
-853 QMQHSPEMAKAE
+853 QMQQSPEMAKAE
-865 AYWLSQFA
+865 AYWLNQFA

-898 NLILDST
+898 NIILDST

-971 QVVGNPGFAEYLSS
+971 QVIGNPGFTEYLSS

-1013 PSRTPL
+1013 TSRTPL
-1019 FTTGFNLDKAPLE
+1019 FTTGFNLDKAQLE
-1032 SKSLKQEFEIAKNS
+1032 SKSLKQEFEVAKNA

-1064 LVIELEYNTDLF
+1064 LLLELEYNTDLF

-1109 TQAQQHQLLV
+1109 TQTQQHQLLV

-1132 CIHELFEAQVERSPD
+1132 CIHDLFEAQVERSPD
-1147 AIAVTFEGQHLTYRE
+1147 AIAVTFEDQHLTYRE
-1162 LNHRANQLAHYL
+1162 LNNRANQLAHYL
-1174 RSLGVKPEV
+1174 QSLGVKPEV

-1194 MIIGV
+1194 MALGILG
-1199 LSILK
+1199 ILK

-1217 QERLAFMMQDAKVSV
+1217 QERLALILDDVKPLV
-1232 LLTQTKLLHSLPI
+1232 LLTQKHLVAE
-1245 LPTQLIHLDKDWEE
+1245 LPTSAAKVVCLDECDLYAQQSQENLSSNV
-1259 IAQSLSTNPVNTQLH
+1259 IAE
-1274 PDNLAYI
+1274 NLAYV
-1281 IYTSGSTGQSKGVM
+1281 IYTSGSTGTPKGVL
-1295 IQHHSLVN
+1295 ITHQALVN
-1303 AYFAWET
+1303 HTIAAAKAYKLQPEDRILQFA
-1310 AYQLRI
+1310 
-1316 NATSH
+1316 SV
-1321 LQMASFS
+1321 S
-1328 FDVFSGDLI
+1328 FDVAAEELFPSWLSGSTVVIRPNQVLLFAHFRQFLIQEKLTVVNLPTAYWHEWVSDLTQTTEPLPPTLRLVI
-1337 RALCSGGKLV
+1337 VGTEQALPEKLALWQKLV
-1347 LSRRDLLLSPEQ
+1347 GDRSQSSRIRWLN
-1359 LYELMQKEKVDC
+1359 
-1371 AEFVPA
+1371 A
-1377 VLKNLIQYLENSQQR
+1377 
-1392 LDFMRLLICGSDSW
+1392 
-1406 SGTEYQSFLQFCSSQ
+1406 
-1421 TRLINSY
+1421 Y
-1428 GLTEATI
+1428 GPTEATI
-1435 DSSYFETTAKDL
+1435 GVTIYEPVEPVEPVTYPEK
-1447 SIEQVVPIG
+1447 QPVYCVPVG
-1456 RPFNNTQLYILDK
+1456 RPIANTQVYLLDK
-1469 YLQPVPI
+1469 HLHPTPLGVP
-1476 GVAGELYIGGFNLA
+1476 GELYIGGIGIA
-1490 RGYRNHPKLTAE
+1490 RGYLNYPELTAE
-1502 RFIPNPF
+1502 KFIPNPF
-1509 SNNSGERL
+1509 SEKLGMRL
-1517 YKTGDL
+1517 YRTGDL
-1523 VRYFL
+1523 ARYL
-1528 DGDIEFIQ
+1528 PNGNIELLG
-1536 RIDSQV
+1536 RIDQQV

-1549 EIGEI
+1549 ELGEI
-1554 EAVINQYEELTEA
+1554 SATLQQHNKVREAV
-1567 IVIVREDIPDY
+1567 VIAREDEHGDKY
-1578 KRLVAYVVPKSTK
+1578 LVAYVSPQPEQ
-1591 ISIIELCNLLKSKL
+1591 SIINTELRGFLQEKL
-1605 PSYMIPSAF
+1605 PQYMLPSSF
-1614 VVLDKIPLTP
+1614 VILSTLPLLP
-1624 NGKIDRRALPAPK
+1624 NGKLDRRSLPAPEIRPELEAGYVMPQTEIEQTIATIWQK
-1637 KIQNLEENTSLT
+1637 SLNIEKI
-1649 LTPVQEMLTG
+1649 
-1659 IWAEMLGIKQAGI
+1659 GI

-1684 LATRVISQIRKA
+1684 LMVKVHSQLREIFPTDLSMLDMFRYPTINSLAEFFSQTKNQTSFISETNI
-1696 FKVELPLR
+1696 
-1704 CLFESPTVAELAK
+1704 S
-1717 EIEKI
+1717 IEKI
-1722 TQADLKVKLPNI
+1722 AIVK
-1734 VQTSRTGTIP
+1734 S
-1744 LSYAQQRLWYLNQL
+1744 QQRKRLQKMKSIMSNQ
-1758 EPNNTAY
+1758 
-1765 NVFDAVRIIGSL
+1765 G
-1777 KISAL
+1777 
-1782 EQSLNEIIRR
+1782 
-1792 HEILRTNFI
+1792 
-1801 LEGGQPIQAIAPSL
+1801 
-1815 NLELPI
+1815 
-1821 IDLSKLLDTQ
+1821 
-1831 KEQTVQ
+1831 
-1837 KLVNEEAQKPFKL
+1837 VNEK
-1850 NIDPLLR
+1850 
-1857 VTLLCISET
+1857 
-1866 EYVLLFTMHHIVSDG
+1866 
-1881 WSMGVLIKELVAL
+1881 
-1894 YEAFSLT
+1894 
-1901 KPSPLPEML
+1901 
-1910 IQYADFAIWQHQWLQ
+1910 
-1925 EEVLEKLLTYWQQQL
+1925 
-1940 QNLPTLKLATDYPR
+1940 
-1954 PITPTYQGS
+1954 
-1963 AQTFRLSSILSKQI
+1963 
-1977 KVLSNKQG
+1977 
-1985 VTLFMTLQAVFATL
+1985 
-1999 MHYYSGQDDIVIGTD
+1999 
-2014 IANRSQGETEG
+2014 
-2025 LIGFFVNQ
+2025 
-2033 LVLRT
+2033 
-2038 KFDSNPS
+2038 
-2045 FQEILERVRAVT
+2045 
-2057 LDAYAHQ
+2057 
-2064 DLPFDKLVE
+2064 
-2073 AINPERNLH
+2073 
-2082 ITPLF
+2082 
-2087 QVKLIFQNTP
+2087 
-2097 TTALNISGLTFH
+2097 
-2109 PLEMKTKTATF
+2109 
-2120 DLLFDIRDTEHGL
+2120 
-2133 IGLLKYSTDLFAAK
+2133 
-2147 TITRMLKHFETILSE
+2147 
-2162 IVNKPTAKI
+2162 
-2171 NEIKEILAKADKQ
+2171 
-2184 DQLTQE
+2184 
-2190 INYQNSLQQK
+2190 
-2200 LSNIRRSSVK
+2200 

>member
-1 MNEDSQYKKIIS
+1 MNEDFHYKKIIS
-13 TLKYIVSESLGVKST
+13 TLKHIVSESLGVKSS

-77 THIAQEL
+77 THITQEL

-135 QQLELMSKQLDI
+135 QQLQLMSKQLDI
-147 LQKAGSSKKILPIQ
+147 LQKAGSSKKILPLQ
-161 KVISSTPI
+161 KAISS
-169 QHEVGQVAQSLINNS
+169 VRQVAQSLINNS
-184 DFPESSSSI
+184 DFSESSSSI

-338 TGTERVAFCND
+338 TGAERAAFCND

-364 TKRSKIALFAGSYH
+364 TRRSKIALFAGSYH
-378 GTYDGVLVRGVT
+378 GTYDGILVRGIT
-390 TSEGTR
+390 TSEGTQ

-414 VLDYGQPESLEILK
+414 VLDYGKPESLEILK
-428 THAYELAAVLVE
+428 THAYELAAILVE

-459 QLTQATG
+459 ELTQATG

-524 MWNYGDG
+524 MWNYGDS

-563 NSGSKLQQELSEKTT
+563 NSGPKLQQELSEKTT

-638 TAHTDADIEY
+638 TAHTDADIEH
-648 VIEAVKESVVKMQE
+648 VIEAVKESVVEMQE
-662 GELLPPPPILT
+662 GELLPPAPIST

-710 TGNLLAVR
+710 SGNLLAVR

-758 ILEKSQRETQLSE
+758 SLDKSQRETQLSE
-771 LLAREAQQIFHLE
+771 LLVREAQQIFHLE

-793 VKLQEDHHLVI
+793 VKLQEDRHLVV

-853 QMQHSPEMAKAE
+853 QMQQSPEMAKAE

-898 NLILDST
+898 NIILDST

-971 QVVGNPGFAEYLSS
+971 QVIDNPGFTEYLSS
-985 VQQVLL
+985 IQQVLL

-1064 LVIELEYNTDLF
+1064 LLLELEYNTDLF

-1109 TQAQQHQLLV
+1109 TQTQQHQLLV

-1147 AIAVTFEGQHLTYRE
+1147 AIAVTFEDQHLTYRE
-1162 LNHRANQLAHYL
+1162 LNNRANQLAHYL
-1174 RSLGVKPEV
+1174 RSAKLSRSDSLGVKPEV

-1194 MIIGV
+1194 MVMGILG
-1199 LSILK
+1199 ILK

-1217 QERLAFMMQDAKVSV
+1217 KERLAFMLEDAQISV
-1232 LLTQTKLLHSLPI
+1232 LLTQQRLVPGLPKHEAKI
-1245 LPTQLIHLDKDWEE
+1245 VCLDADWKIIAQESQENLSTQLTFK
-1259 IAQSLSTNPVNTQLH
+1259 
-1274 PDNLAYI
+1274 NLAYV
-1281 IYTSGSTGQSKGVM
+1281 IYTSGSTGKPKGVT
-1295 IQHHSLVN
+1295 IQHNSLVN
-1303 AYFAWET
+1303 YVKTACLEYELKSSDRILQFAS
-1310 AYQLRI
+1310 I
-1316 NATSH
+1316 
-1321 LQMASFS
+1321 S
-1328 FDVFSGDLI
+1328 FDTAAEEIFPCLVQG
-1337 RALCSGGKLV
+1337 ATLV
-1347 LSRRDLLLSPEQ
+1347 LRTDSMLSSIPSFLQTCQALNLTVLDLPTAFWHQLTAELAEESLQLPEQ
-1359 LYELMQKEKVDC
+1359 LRLVIIGGEK
-1371 AEFVPA
+1371 A
-1377 VLKNLIQYLENSQQR
+1377 LSQR
-1392 LDFMRLLICGSDSW
+1392 LAIWQKHVGERV
-1406 SGTEYQSFLQFCSSQ
+1406 Q
-1421 TRLINSY
+1421 LINSY
-1428 GLTEATI
+1428 GPTEATI
-1435 DSSYFETTAKDL
+1435 VATTSNL
-1447 SIEQVVPIG
+1447 SKLTEVDDVFPEVPIG
-1456 RPFNNTQLYILDK
+1456 RGIHNVQIYVLDS
-1469 YLQPVPI
+1469 YLQPNPI
-1476 GVAGELYIGGFNLA
+1476 GVPSELYIGGVGVA
-1490 RGYRNHPKLTAE
+1490 RGYLNLPELTALK
-1502 RFIPNPF
+1502 FIPNPF
-1509 SNNSGERL
+1509 SKESGTRL
-1517 YKTGDL
+1517 YRTGDL
-1523 VRYFL
+1523 ARYL
-1528 DGDIEFIQ
+1528 PNGDIEILG
-1536 RIDSQV
+1536 RIDDQV

-1549 EIGEI
+1549 ELGEI
-1554 EAVINQYEELTEA
+1554 EARLNQHAKVREAVVVIWEDELT
-1567 IVIVREDIPDY
+1567 D
-1578 KRLVAYVVPKSTK
+1578 KRLVAYVSPQPKQ
-1591 ISIIELCNLLKSKL
+1591 ELTVTEVRSFLKEKL
-1605 PSYMIPSAF
+1605 PEYMIPSAF
-1614 VVLDKIPLTP
+1614 VLLETLPLTP
-1624 NGKIDRRALPAPK
+1624 NGKLDRRSLPAPETLRPELEATYVMPQTEIEQTIATIWQK
-1637 KIQNLEENTSLT
+1637 SLNIEKI
-1649 LTPVQEMLTG
+1649 
-1659 IWAEMLGIKQAGI
+1659 GI

-1684 LATRVISQIRKA
+1684 LMVKVHSQLREIFPVDLSMLDMFRYPTINSLGEFCSQNKNQTSFISETNI
-1696 FKVELPLR
+1696 
-1704 CLFESPTVAELAK
+1704 S
-1717 EIEKI
+1717 IEKI
-1722 TQADLKVKLPNI
+1722 TIGK
-1734 VQTSRTGTIP
+1734 S
-1744 LSYAQQRLWYLNQL
+1744 QQRKRLQKMKSIMSNQ
-1758 EPNNTAY
+1758 
-1765 NVFDAVRIIGSL
+1765 G
-1777 KISAL
+1777 
-1782 EQSLNEIIRR
+1782 
-1792 HEILRTNFI
+1792 
-1801 LEGGQPIQAIAPSL
+1801 
-1815 NLELPI
+1815 
-1821 IDLSKLLDTQ
+1821 
-1831 KEQTVQ
+1831 
-1837 KLVNEEAQKPFKL
+1837 VNEK
-1850 NIDPLLR
+1850 
-1857 VTLLCISET
+1857 
-1866 EYVLLFTMHHIVSDG
+1866 
-1881 WSMGVLIKELVAL
+1881 
-1894 YEAFSLT
+1894 
-1901 KPSPLPEML
+1901 
-1910 IQYADFAIWQHQWLQ
+1910 
-1925 EEVLEKLLTYWQQQL
+1925 
-1940 QNLPTLKLATDYPR
+1940 
-1954 PITPTYQGS
+1954 
-1963 AQTFRLSSILSKQI
+1963 
-1977 KVLSNKQG
+1977 
-1985 VTLFMTLQAVFATL
+1985 
-1999 MHYYSGQDDIVIGTD
+1999 
-2014 IANRSQGETEG
+2014 
-2025 LIGFFVNQ
+2025 
-2033 LVLRT
+2033 
-2038 KFDSNPS
+2038 
-2045 FQEILERVRAVT
+2045 
-2057 LDAYAHQ
+2057 
-2064 DLPFDKLVE
+2064 
-2073 AINPERNLH
+2073 
-2082 ITPLF
+2082 
-2087 QVKLIFQNTP
+2087 
-2097 TTALNISGLTFH
+2097 
-2109 PLEMKTKTATF
+2109 
-2120 DLLFDIRDTEHGL
+2120 
-2133 IGLLKYSTDLFAAK
+2133 
-2147 TITRMLKHFETILSE
+2147 
-2162 IVNKPTAKI
+2162 
-2171 NEIKEILAKADKQ
+2171 
-2184 DQLTQE
+2184 
-2190 INYQNSLQQK
+2190 
-2200 LSNIRRSSVK
+2200 

>member
-1 MNEDSQYKKIIS
+1 MNEDFHYKKIIS
-13 TLKYIVSESLGVKST
+13 TLKHIVSESLGVKSS

-91 EPSFQESTFSP
+91 EPSFQESTFIP

-108 EKTSDTQNLEQEDEK
+108 EKTSDTQNFEQENK
-123 SVTGTVLEQVIE
+123 KYVTVTVLEQVIE

-147 LQKAGSSKKILPIQ
+147 LQKAGSSKKILPVQ
-161 KVISSTPI
+161 KAISSTPI
-169 QHEVGQVAQSLINNS
+169 QHEVRQVAQSLINNS
-184 DFPESSSSI
+184 DFSESSSSI

-338 TGTERVAFCND
+338 TGAERAAFCND

-378 GTYDGVLVRGVT
+378 GTYDGILVRGVT

-396 RSIPKAI
+396 RSIPRAI

-428 THAYELAAVLVE
+428 THAYELAAILVE

-459 QLTQATG
+459 ELTQATG

-563 NSGSKLQQELSEKTT
+563 NSGPKLQQELSEKTT

-638 TAHTDADIEY
+638 TAHTDADIEH
-648 VIEAVKESVVKMQE
+648 VIGAVKESVVEMQQ
-662 GELLPPPPILT
+662 GELLPPAPISK
-673 TLKIPL
+673 TLEIPL

-758 ILEKSQRETQLSE
+758 TLDKSQRETHLSE
-771 LLAREAQQIFHLE
+771 LLVREAQQIFHLE
-784 KGPLLNCHI
+784 KGPLLSCHI
-793 VKLQEDHHLVI
+793 VKLQEDHHLVV

-853 QMQHSPEMAKAE
+853 QMQQSPEMAKAE

-898 NLILDST
+898 NIILNST

-971 QVVGNPGFAEYLSS
+971 QVVGNPGFTEYLSS

-1032 SKSLKQEFEIAKNS
+1032 SKSLKQEFEIAKNA

-1064 LVIELEYNTDLF
+1064 LLLELEYNTDLF

-1099 EQPLAELPIL
+1099 EQPLAQLPIL
-1109 TQAQQHQLLV
+1109 TQTQQHQLLV

-1147 AIAVTFEGQHLTYRE
+1147 AIAITFEDQHLTYRE
-1162 LNHRANQLAHYL
+1162 LNNRANQLAHYL
-1174 RSLGVKPEV
+1174 QSLGVKPEV

-1194 MIIGV
+1194 MVIGI
-1199 LSILK
+1199 LGILK

-1217 QERLAFMMQDAKVSV
+1217 QERLALILDDVKPLV
-1232 LLTQTKLLHSLPI
+1232 LLTQKHLVAE
-1245 LPTQLIHLDKDWEE
+1245 LPTSAAKVVCLDECDLYAQESQE
-1259 IAQSLSTNPVNTQLH
+1259 NPSSNVIAE
-1274 PDNLAYI
+1274 NLAYV
-1281 IYTSGSTGQSKGVM
+1281 IYTSGSTGTPKGVL
-1295 IQHHSLVN
+1295 ITHQALVN
-1303 AYFAWET
+1303 HTIAAAKAYELQPEDRILQFA
-1310 AYQLRI
+1310 
-1316 NATSH
+1316 SV
-1321 LQMASFS
+1321 S
-1328 FDVFSGDLI
+1328 FDVAAEELFPSWLSGSTVVI
-1337 RALCSGGKLV
+1337 RPNRV
-1347 LSRRDLLLSPEQ
+1347 LLFAHFGQ
-1359 LYELMQKEKVDC
+1359 
-1371 AEFVPA
+1371 F
-1377 VLKNLIQYLENSQQR
+1377 LIQEKLTVINLPTAYWHEWVSDLTQTTEPLPPTLR
-1392 LDFMRLLICGSDSW
+1392 LVIV
-1406 SGTEYQSFLQFCSSQ
+1406 GTEQALPEKLTLWQKLGGDRSQSPRIRWL
-1421 TRLINSY
+1421 NAY
-1428 GLTEATI
+1428 GPTEATI
-1435 DSSYFETTAKDL
+1435 GVTIYEPVEPVTYPEK
-1447 SIEQVVPIG
+1447 QPVYCVPVG
-1456 RPFNNTQLYILDK
+1456 RPIANTQVYLLDK
-1469 YLQPVPI
+1469 HLHPTPLGVP
-1476 GVAGELYIGGFNLA
+1476 GELYIGGIGIA
-1490 RGYRNHPKLTAE
+1490 RGYLNHPELTTE
-1502 RFIPNPF
+1502 KFIPNPF
-1509 SNNSGERL
+1509 GEKSGMRL
-1517 YKTGDL
+1517 YRTGDL
-1523 VRYFL
+1523 ARYL
-1528 DGDIEFIQ
+1528 PNGNIELLG
-1536 RIDSQV
+1536 RIDQQV

-1549 EIGEI
+1549 ELGEI
-1554 EAVINQYEELTEA
+1554 SATLQQHNKVREAV
-1567 IVIVREDIPDY
+1567 VIAREDEHGDKY
-1578 KRLVAYVVPKSTK
+1578 LVAYVSPQPEQP
-1591 ISIIELCNLLKSKL
+1591 IINTELRGFLQEKL
-1605 PSYMIPSAF
+1605 PQYMLPSSF
-1614 VVLDKIPLTP
+1614 VILSTLPLLP
-1624 NGKIDRRALPAPK
+1624 NGKLDRRSLPAPEIRPELEVAYVMPQTEIEQTIATIWQK
-1637 KIQNLEENTSLT
+1637 SLNIEKI
-1649 LTPVQEMLTG
+1649 
-1659 IWAEMLGIKQAGI
+1659 GI

-1684 LATRVISQIRKA
+1684 LMVKVHSQLREIFPIDLSMLDMFRYPTINSLAEFFIQNKNQTSFLSETNIS
-1696 FKVELPLR
+1696 
-1704 CLFESPTVAELAK
+1704 
-1717 EIEKI
+1717 IEKI
-1722 TQADLKVKLPNI
+1722 TIGK
-1734 VQTSRTGTIP
+1734 S
-1744 LSYAQQRLWYLNQL
+1744 QQRKRLQKMKSIMSNQ
-1758 EPNNTAY
+1758 
-1765 NVFDAVRIIGSL
+1765 G
-1777 KISAL
+1777 
-1782 EQSLNEIIRR
+1782 
-1792 HEILRTNFI
+1792 
-1801 LEGGQPIQAIAPSL
+1801 
-1815 NLELPI
+1815 
-1821 IDLSKLLDTQ
+1821 
-1831 KEQTVQ
+1831 
-1837 KLVNEEAQKPFKL
+1837 VNEK
-1850 NIDPLLR
+1850 
-1857 VTLLCISET
+1857 
-1866 EYVLLFTMHHIVSDG
+1866 
-1881 WSMGVLIKELVAL
+1881 
-1894 YEAFSLT
+1894 
-1901 KPSPLPEML
+1901 
-1910 IQYADFAIWQHQWLQ
+1910 
-1925 EEVLEKLLTYWQQQL
+1925 
-1940 QNLPTLKLATDYPR
+1940 
-1954 PITPTYQGS
+1954 
-1963 AQTFRLSSILSKQI
+1963 
-1977 KVLSNKQG
+1977 
-1985 VTLFMTLQAVFATL
+1985 
-1999 MHYYSGQDDIVIGTD
+1999 
-2014 IANRSQGETEG
+2014 
-2025 LIGFFVNQ
+2025 
-2033 LVLRT
+2033 
-2038 KFDSNPS
+2038 
-2045 FQEILERVRAVT
+2045 
-2057 LDAYAHQ
+2057 
-2064 DLPFDKLVE
+2064 
-2073 AINPERNLH
+2073 
-2082 ITPLF
+2082 
-2087 QVKLIFQNTP
+2087 
-2097 TTALNISGLTFH
+2097 
-2109 PLEMKTKTATF
+2109 
-2120 DLLFDIRDTEHGL
+2120 
-2133 IGLLKYSTDLFAAK
+2133 
-2147 TITRMLKHFETILSE
+2147 
-2162 IVNKPTAKI
+2162 
-2171 NEIKEILAKADKQ
+2171 
-2184 DQLTQE
+2184 
-2190 INYQNSLQQK
+2190 
-2200 LSNIRRSSVK
+2200 

>member
-1 MNEDSQYKKIIS
+1 MNKDSQDKKIVS
-13 TLKYIVSESLGVKST
+13 TLKYIVSESLGVKSSE
-28 GIDIHTPFLAMGV
+28 IDIHTPFLAMGI
-41 DSLILLQINR
+41 DSLILLQINH
-51 AIQQELGIDIP
+51 AIQKDLGINIP
-62 FRLLLEDLSTIHALG
+62 FRLLLENLSTIHALA
-77 THIAQEL
+77 THITQEL
-84 PPQNLIV
+84 PPENTIL
-91 EPSFQESTFSP
+91 EPEYQELTFSK
-102 ILQAHT
+102 ILLQPHT
-108 EKTSDTQNLEQEDEK
+108 ETISYTPNFEQEEEK
-123 SVTGTVLEQVIE
+123 YVTATLLEQVIE
-135 QQLELMSKQLDI
+135 QQLDLMSKQLDI
-147 LQKAGSSKKILPIQ
+147 LQKASSWKKILPKAIPS
-161 KVISSTPI
+161 IPI
-169 QHEVGQVAQSLINNS
+169 QHQVRQVDNNS
-184 DFPESSSSI
+184 GFPESSSSI
-193 QTESNQQL
+193 QADPSQNV
-201 ITQTIE
+201 ITNY
-207 PLQLESKTLLTPRQ
+207 LTPRQ

-227 LITRFVKL
+227 LIARFVKL

-338 TGTERVAFCND
+338 TGAERAAFCND
-349 GTEAVMAAIRLARAT
+349 GTEAVMGAIRLARAT
-364 TKRSKIALFAGSYH
+364 TRRSKIALFTGSYH

-390 TSEGTR
+390 TTEETR
-396 RSIPKAI
+396 RSIPRAI
-403 GIPSYIADDVI
+403 GIPSYIADDAI
-414 VLDYGQPESLEILK
+414 ALDYGKPESLEILK
-428 THAYELAAVLVE
+428 THAHELAAVLVE

-445 RPDLQPKE
+445 RPDLQPQE

-466 TVLIFDEV
+466 IVLIFDEV

-524 MWNYGDG
+524 MWNYGDE

-563 NSGSKLQQELSEKTT
+563 NSGPKLQQELSEKTT
-578 KLAQTLN
+578 KLAQILN

-593 PIQVV
+593 PIKVV

-638 TAHTDADIEY
+638 TAHTDADIEH
-648 VIEAVKESVVKMQE
+648 VIKAVKQSIVEMQQ
-662 GELLPPPPILT
+662 GELLPPAPIST
-673 TLKIPL
+673 TINIPL

-697 RAYNESRTIHLRG
+697 RAYNESRIIHLRG
-710 TGNLLAVR
+710 SANVLAVC

-733 TFSPEGDNQLIH
+733 TFSSEGDNQLIH
-745 PTLTIDIPVSDFS
+745 STLTIDIPLSDFS
-758 ILEKSQRETQLSE
+758 TLDKSQRETELSQL
-771 LLAREAQQIFHLE
+771 LTREAQQIFDLE
-784 KGPLLNCHI
+784 KGLLLRCHI
-793 VKLQEDHHLVI
+793 VKLQEDHHLVV

-830 ECQGIASQLPQPMKW
+830 ECQGIVSQLPQPMKW
-845 SEYALWQV
+845 SEYALWQL
-853 QMQHSPEMAKAE
+853 QMQQSPEMAKAE

-873 SSVPVLELPTDRPRP
+873 NSVPILELPIDRPRP
-888 PIFSYTGARE
+888 AIFTYTGARE
-898 NLILDST
+898 HIILDAS

-914 VQRGY
+914 LQRGY

-948 AGQSAIAG
+948 AGQSAIAD

-971 QVVGNPGFAEYLSS
+971 QVVGNPSFTDYLSS
-985 VQQVLL
+985 IQQVLL

-999 PFIKLIENLKLPRD
+999 PFIKLVENLKLPRD
-1013 PSRTPL
+1013 RSRTPL
-1019 FTTGFNLDKAPLE
+1019 FNTGFNLDKAQFE
-1032 SKSLKQEFEIAKNS
+1032 SKSLKEEFEVAKNS
-1046 TSATKLDINLNIL
+1046 PSATKLDINLNIL
-1059 QTDSE
+1059 QTDSK

-1076 DTQTI
+1076 DTKTI

-1086 HYVTLLEGVVANP
+1086 NYVTLLEGVVTNP

-1119 EWNNTQTDYPGEY
+1119 EWNNTQVDYPGEY

-1147 AIAVTFEGQHLTYRE
+1147 AIAVVFEDEQLTYRE

-1194 MIIGV
+1194 MAIG
-1199 LSILK
+1199 LLGILK
-1204 AGGAYVPLDPAYP
+1204 AGGAYLPLEPNWP
-1217 QERLAFMMQDAKVSV
+1217 QERLIDIFNNSHTNIV
-1232 LLTQTKLLHSLPI
+1232 LTQEHLIKMLPLQTTKVVCLNSHNISLI
-1245 LPTQLIHLDKDWEE
+1245 KNNQK
-1259 IAQSLSTNPVNTQLH
+1259 NPNIQVKAN
-1274 PDNLAYI
+1274 NLAYVM
-1281 IYTSGSTGQSKGVM
+1281 YTSGSTGKPKGVS
-1295 IQHHSLVN
+1295 IIHRNVVRLVKENNYAYLNADQVFLQLAPLAFDASIFEIWSSLLN
-1303 AYFAWET
+1303 GA
-1310 AYQLRI
+1310 
-1316 NATSH
+1316 
-1321 LQMASFS
+1321 
-1328 FDVFSGDLI
+1328 
-1337 RALCSGGKLV
+1337 KLV
-1347 LSRRDLLLSPEQ
+1347 IMPLQKPSLQELGQTVKQHQVTILWLTANLFHLMVDEQ
-1359 LYELMQKEKVDC
+1359 LENLQSVRQLLAGGDVLSIYHVKKVLAKLKEC
-1371 AEFVPA
+1371 
-1377 VLKNLIQYLENSQQR
+1377 Q
-1392 LDFMRLLICGSDSW
+1392 
-1406 SGTEYQSFLQFCSSQ
+1406 
-1421 TRLINSY
+1421 LINGY
-1428 GLTEATI
+1428 GPTENTTFTCCYSLNKNKIFA
-1435 DSSYFETTAKDL
+1435 SS
-1447 SIEQVVPIG
+1447 IPIG
-1456 RPFNNTQLYILDK
+1456 RPIANTQIYILDTH
-1469 YLQPVPI
+1469 LQLVPI
-1476 GVAGELYIGGFNLA
+1476 GVAGELYTSGDGLA
-1490 RGYRNHPKLTAE
+1490 RGYFNSSDLTAE
-1502 RFIPNPF
+1502 KFIPHPW
-1509 SNNSGERL
+1509 SSKSGSHL

-1523 VRYFL
+1523 ARYL
-1528 DGDIEFIQ
+1528 PDGNIEFLG
-1536 RIDSQV
+1536 RIDHQV

-1549 EIGEI
+1549 ELGEV
-1554 EAVINQYEELTEA
+1554 EAAINQHLEVKEVKV
-1567 IVIVREDIPDY
+1567 IVIEDIPDN
-1578 KRLVAYVVPKSTK
+1578 KRLVAYIVPNSTN
-1591 ISIIELCNLLKSKL
+1591 ISTLELRNLLKVKL
-1605 PSYMIPSAF
+1605 PDYMIPSAF
-1614 VVLDKIPLTP
+1614 VVLEKLPLTL
-1624 NGKIDRRALPAPK
+1624 NGKIDRRALPKPDP
-1637 KIQNLEENTSLT
+1637 IQQLEENIFPV
-1649 LTPVQEMLTG
+1649 LTPFQEILTG
-1659 IWAEMLGIKQAGI
+1659 IWTEILGIKQVGI

-1717 EIEKI
+1717 EIEK
-1722 TQADLKVKLPNI
+1722 TKKADLKVKLPNI
-1734 VQTSRTGTIP
+1734 GHTSRTSNIR
-1744 LSYAQQRLWYLNQL
+1744 LSYAQQRLWYLDQL
-1758 EPNNTAY
+1758 NPHNAAY
-1765 NVFDAVRIIGSL
+1765 NIFDAVRIIGSL
-1777 KISAL
+1777 DIPAL
-1782 EQSLNEIIRR
+1782 EQSLNEIIHR

-1801 LEGGQPIQAIAPSL
+1801 LENGQPIQVIAPYL
-1815 NLELPI
+1815 NLELLV
-1821 IDLSKLLDTQ
+1821 IDLSKLLDVE
-1831 KEQTVQ
+1831 KYQTVQ
-1837 KLVNEEAQKPFKL
+1837 NLVNQEAENPFNL
-1850 NIDPLLR
+1850 DIDRLLR
-1857 VTLLCISET
+1857 VTLLRLSET
-1866 EYVLLFTMHHIVSDG
+1866 EYVLLFTMHHIIADG

-1894 YEAFSLT
+1894 YEAFSLD
-1901 KPSPLPEML
+1901 KPSPLPEIV
-1910 IQYADFAIWQHQWLQ
+1910 IQYADFAIWQHQLLQ
-1925 EEVLEKLLTYWQQQL
+1925 EEVLEKLLTYWQKQL
-1940 QNLPTLKLATDYPR
+1940 QNLPTLKLVTDYPR
-1954 PITPTYQGS
+1954 PIRPTYQGL
-1963 AQTFRLSSILSKQI
+1963 AQPFILSLTLSQQI
-1977 KVLSNKQG
+1977 KILSNQQG
-1985 VTLFMTLQAVFATL
+1985 VTLFMTLQAAFATL
-1999 MHYYSGQDDIVIGTD
+1999 MHYYSQQDDIVIGTD
-2014 IANRSQGETEG
+2014 IANRSQGETEA

-2038 KFDSNPS
+2038 KFDGNPS
-2045 FQEILERVRAVT
+2045 FQEMLERVRAVT

-2073 AINPERNLH
+2073 AINPQRNLH

-2087 QVKLIFQNTP
+2087 QVKLILQNTP
-2097 TTALNISGLTFH
+2097 TTALNISGLTFQS
-2109 PLEMKTKTATF
+2109 LETETKTATF

-2133 IGLLKYSTDLFAAK
+2133 MGLLKYSTDLFAAK
-2147 TITRMLKHFETILSE
+2147 TIARMLEHFETILSQ
-2162 IVNKPTAKI
+2162 IVNEPTIKI
-2171 NEIKEILAKADKQ
+2171 NELKEILAQTDKQ
-2184 DQLTQE
+2184 DKLTQE
-2190 INYQNSLQQK
+2190 ITYQNSLQQK
-2200 LSNIRRSSVK
+2200 LTNIRRKSVK

>member
-1 MNEDSQYKKIIS
+1 MNEDSLYKIIS
-13 TLKYIVSESLGVKST
+13 TLKYIVSESLGVKSS

-51 AIQQELGIDIP
+51 AIQQELDINIP
-62 FRLLLEDLSTIHALG
+62 FRLLLENLSTIHALG
-77 THIAQEL
+77 THIAQEIPL
-84 PPQNLIV
+84 QNMIV

-108 EKTSDTQNLEQEDEK
+108 EKTSDTQNLEQEDE

-135 QQLELMSKQLDI
+135 QQLQLMSKQLDI
-147 LQKAGSSKKILPIQ
+147 LQKAGSSKKILSVQ
-161 KVISSTPI
+161 KVISSSPI
-169 QHEVGQVAQSLINNS
+169 QHEGRQIANNS
-184 DFPESSSSI
+184 GFPEIPSSI
-193 QTESNQQL
+193 QAESNEQL
-201 ITQTIE
+201 INKTIE
-207 PLQLESKTLLTPRQ
+207 PLHLESKTLLTPHQ

-227 LITRFVKL
+227 LIARFVKL
-235 TPESKRLTQA
+235 TPESKRLTQT

-338 TGTERVAFCND
+338 TGAERAAFCND

-378 GTYDGVLVRGVT
+378 GTYDGILVRGVT

-396 RSIPKAI
+396 RSIPRAI

-428 THAYELAAVLVE
+428 THGYELAAVLVE

-518 DTLDGG
+518 DILDGG

-531 SYPQA
+531 SYPEA

-563 NSGSKLQQELSEKTT
+563 NSGPKLQQELSEKTT

-638 TAHTDADIEY
+638 TAHTDADIEH
-648 VIEAVKESVVKMQE
+648 VIGAVKESVVEMQQ
-662 GELLPPPPILT
+662 GELLPPAPISK
-673 TLKIPL
+673 TLEVPL

-710 TGNLLAVR
+710 SSNLLAVR

-745 PTLTIDIPVSDFS
+745 PILTIDIPVSDFS
-758 ILEKSQRETQLSE
+758 TLDKSQRETQLSE

-784 KGPLLNCHI
+784 KGPLLKCHI
-793 VKLQEDHHLVI
+793 VKLQEDHHLII

-825 AIYSA
+825 TIYSA

-853 QMQHSPEMAKAE
+853 QMQQSPEMAKAE
-865 AYWLSQFA
+865 AYWLNQFA

-898 NLILDST
+898 NIILDST

-914 VQRGY
+914 LQRGY

-985 VQQVLL
+985 IQQILL

-1064 LVIELEYNTDLF
+1064 LLLELEYNTDLF

-1099 EQPLAELPIL
+1099 EQPLAQLPIL
-1109 TQAQQHQLLV
+1109 TQTQQHQLLV
-1119 EWNNTQTDYPGEY
+1119 EWNNTQTDYPREY

-1147 AIAVTFEGQHLTYRE
+1147 AIAVVFGDQHLTYRE

-1194 MIIGV
+1194 MAIGI
-1199 LSILK
+1199 LGILK
-1204 AGGAYVPLDPAYP
+1204 AGGAYVPLDPVYP
-1217 QERLAFMMQDAKVSV
+1217 PERLIFILQDAQIPI
-1232 LLTQTKLLHSLPI
+1232 LLTQKCLIEI
-1245 LPTQLIHLDKDWEE
+1245 LPKNHTRVVCLDTDWESRVQE
-1259 IAQSLSTNPVNTQLH
+1259 NQQNLISNYRT
-1274 PDNLAYI
+1274 DNLAYI
-1281 IYTSGSTGQSKGVM
+1281 IYTSGSTGQPKGV
-1295 IQHHSLVN
+1295 LVN
-1303 AYFAWET
+1303 HANVVRLLA
-1310 AYQLRI
+1310 
-1316 NATSH
+1316 ATESWYH
-1321 LQMASFS
+1321 FNQK
-1328 FDVFSGDLI
+1328 DVFSLFHSIAFDFSVWELWG
-1337 RALCSGGKLV
+1337 ALLFGGRLV
-1347 LSRRDLLLSPEQ
+1347 IVPYSLSRSPEDFYKFLSTQ
-1359 LYELMQKEKVDC
+1359 QVT
-1371 AEFVPA
+1371 
-1377 VLKNLIQYLENSQQR
+1377 VLNQTPSAFRQLIQAEELLGSTKKLSLRLVIFGGEALE
-1392 LDFMRLLICGSDSW
+1392 L
-1406 SGTEYQSFLQFCSSQ
+1406 QSLRPWFERHGDRFPQLV
-1421 TRLINSY
+1421 NMY
-1428 GLTEATI
+1428 GIT
-1435 DSSYFETTAKDL
+1435 ETTVHVTYRPLTMADL
-1447 SIEQVVPIG
+1447 KIAPGSVIG
-1456 RPFNNTQLYILDK
+1456 RPIPDLQIYLLDQHG
-1469 YLQPVPI
+1469 QPVPI
-1476 GVAGELYIGGFNLA
+1476 GVIGEMYIGGAGVA
-1490 RGYRNHPKLTAE
+1490 RGYLNRPELTAL
-1502 RFIPNPF
+1502 RFIPNSF
-1509 SNNSGERL
+1509 SDKPNARL
-1517 YKTGDL
+1517 YKSGDL
-1523 VRYFL
+1523 ARYL
-1528 DGDIEFIQ
+1528 PNGDIEYLG
-1536 RIDSQV
+1536 RIDHQV

-1549 EIGEI
+1549 ELGEI
-1554 EAVINQYEELTEA
+1554 EAMLAQHPSI
-1567 IVIVREDIPDY
+1567 RETVVLAQETQPGD
-1578 KRLVAYVVPKSTK
+1578 KNLVAYVVPCNKQTLTTS
-1591 ISIIELCNLLKSKL
+1591 ELRNFLLKLL
-1605 PSYMIPSAF
+1605 PEYMVPSVF
-1614 VVLDKIPLTP
+1614 IMLEVLPLTS
-1624 NGKIDRRALPAPK
+1624 NGKVNRQALPAPETLRPELEVAYVMPQTEIEQTIATIWQK
-1637 KIQNLEENTSLT
+1637 FLNIEKI
-1649 LTPVQEMLTG
+1649 
-1659 IWAEMLGIKQAGI
+1659 GI

-1684 LATRVISQIRKA
+1684 LLVKVNSQLREIFKIDLSMLDMFRYPTISSLAEFFSSTKNQISSLN
-1696 FKVELPLR
+1696 ETNI
-1704 CLFESPTVAELAK
+1704 S
-1717 EIEKI
+1717 IEKI
-1722 TQADLKVKLPNI
+1722 AIGK
-1734 VQTSRTGTIP
+1734 S
-1744 LSYAQQRLWYLNQL
+1744 QQRKRLQKMKSIM
-1758 EPNNTAY
+1758 NN
-1765 NVFDAVRIIGSL
+1765 
-1777 KISAL
+1777 
-1782 EQSLNEIIRR
+1782 
-1792 HEILRTNFI
+1792 
-1801 LEGGQPIQAIAPSL
+1801 
-1815 NLELPI
+1815 
-1821 IDLSKLLDTQ
+1821 
-1831 KEQTVQ
+1831 
-1837 KLVNEEAQKPFKL
+1837 
-1850 NIDPLLR
+1850 
-1857 VTLLCISET
+1857 
-1866 EYVLLFTMHHIVSDG
+1866 
-1881 WSMGVLIKELVAL
+1881 
-1894 YEAFSLT
+1894 
-1901 KPSPLPEML
+1901 
-1910 IQYADFAIWQHQWLQ
+1910 
-1925 EEVLEKLLTYWQQQL
+1925 
-1940 QNLPTLKLATDYPR
+1940 
-1954 PITPTYQGS
+1954 
-1963 AQTFRLSSILSKQI
+1963 
-1977 KVLSNKQG
+1977 QG
-1985 VTLFMTLQAVFATL
+1985 V
-1999 MHYYSGQDDIVIGTD
+1999 
-2014 IANRSQGETEG
+2014 
-2025 LIGFFVNQ
+2025 
-2033 LVLRT
+2033 
-2038 KFDSNPS
+2038 
-2045 FQEILERVRAVT
+2045 
-2057 LDAYAHQ
+2057 
-2064 DLPFDKLVE
+2064 
-2073 AINPERNLH
+2073 
-2082 ITPLF
+2082 
-2087 QVKLIFQNTP
+2087 
-2097 TTALNISGLTFH
+2097 
-2109 PLEMKTKTATF
+2109 
-2120 DLLFDIRDTEHGL
+2120 
-2133 IGLLKYSTDLFAAK
+2133 
-2147 TITRMLKHFETILSE
+2147 
-2162 IVNKPTAKI
+2162 
-2171 NEIKEILAKADKQ
+2171 KE
-2184 DQLTQE
+2184 E
-2190 INYQNSLQQK
+2190 
-2200 LSNIRRSSVK
+2200 

>member
-13 TLKYIVSESLGVKST
+13 TLKHIVSESLGVKSS

-77 THIAQEL
+77 THITQEL

-108 EKTSDTQNLEQEDEK
+108 EKTSDTQKLEQENEK
-123 SVTGTVLEQVIE
+123 YVTGTVLEQVIE

-147 LQKAGSSKKILPIQ
+147 LQKAGSSKKILPVQ
-161 KVISSTPI
+161 KAISSTPI
-169 QHEVGQVAQSLINNS
+169 QHEVRQVAQSLINNS
-184 DFPESSSSI
+184 DFSESSSSI

-338 TGTERVAFCND
+338 TGAERAAFCND

-378 GTYDGVLVRGVT
+378 GTYDGILVRGVT

-396 RSIPKAI
+396 RSIPRAI

-428 THAYELAAVLVE
+428 THANELAAVLVE

-459 QLTQATG
+459 ELTQATG

-563 NSGSKLQQELSEKTT
+563 NNGPKLQQELSEKTT

-638 TAHTDADIEY
+638 TAHTDADIEH
-648 VIEAVKESVVKMQE
+648 VIEAVKESVVEMQE
-662 GELLPPPPILT
+662 GELLPPAPIST

-758 ILEKSQRETQLSE
+758 TLDKSQRETQLSE
-771 LLAREAQQIFHLE
+771 LLVREAQQIFHLE

-793 VKLQEDHHLVI
+793 VKLQEDHHLVV

-853 QMQHSPEMAKAE
+853 QMQQSPEMAKAE

-898 NLILDST
+898 NIILDST

-971 QVVGNPGFAEYLSS
+971 EVVGNPGFTEYLSS

-1064 LVIELEYNTDLF
+1064 LLLELEYNTDLF
-1076 DTQTI
+1076 YTQTI

-1109 TQAQQHQLLV
+1109 TQTQQHQLLV

-1147 AIAVTFEGQHLTYRE
+1147 AIAVTFEDQHLTYRE
-1162 LNHRANQLAHYL
+1162 LNNRANQLAHYL
-1174 RSLGVKPEV
+1174 RSAKLSRSDSLGVKPEV

-1194 MIIGV
+1194 MAIGI
-1199 LSILK
+1199 LGILK

-1217 QERLAFMMQDAKVSV
+1217 QERLALILDDVKPLV
-1232 LLTQTKLLHSLPI
+1232 LLTQKHLVAE
-1245 LPTQLIHLDKDWEE
+1245 LPTSAAKVVCLDEYDLYAQESQE
-1259 IAQSLSTNPVNTQLH
+1259 NLSSNVIAE
-1274 PDNLAYI
+1274 NLAYV
-1281 IYTSGSTGQSKGVM
+1281 IYTSGSTGTPKGVL
-1295 IQHHSLVN
+1295 ITHQALVN
-1303 AYFAWET
+1303 HSIAAAKAYELQPEDRILQFA
-1310 AYQLRI
+1310 
-1316 NATSH
+1316 SV
-1321 LQMASFS
+1321 S
-1328 FDVFSGDLI
+1328 FDVAAEELFPSWLSGSTVVIRPNRVLLFAHFGQFLIQEKLTVVNLPTAYWHEWVSDLAQTTGPLPPTLRLVI
-1337 RALCSGGKLV
+1337 VGTEQALPEKLALWQKLV
-1347 LSRRDLLLSPEQ
+1347 GDR
-1359 LYELMQKEKVDC
+1359 
-1371 AEFVPA
+1371 
-1377 VLKNLIQYLENSQQR
+1377 SQSHHIR
-1392 LDFMRLLICGSDSW
+1392 WL
-1406 SGTEYQSFLQFCSSQ
+1406 
-1421 TRLINSY
+1421 NAY
-1428 GLTEATI
+1428 GPTEATI
-1435 DSSYFETTAKDL
+1435 GVTIYEPVEPVEPVTYAEK
-1447 SIEQVVPIG
+1447 QPVYCVPVG
-1456 RPFNNTQLYILDK
+1456 RPIANTQVYLLDK
-1469 YLQPVPI
+1469 HLHPTPLGVP
-1476 GVAGELYIGGFNLA
+1476 GELYIGGIGIA
-1490 RGYRNHPKLTAE
+1490 RGYLNHPELTTE
-1502 RFIPNPF
+1502 KFIPNPF
-1509 SNNSGERL
+1509 GEKSGMRL
-1517 YKTGDL
+1517 YRTGDL
-1523 VRYFL
+1523 ARYL
-1528 DGDIEFIQ
+1528 PNGNIELLG
-1536 RIDSQV
+1536 RIDQQV

-1549 EIGEI
+1549 ELGEI
-1554 EAVINQYEELTEA
+1554 SATLQQHNKVREAV
-1567 IVIVREDIPDY
+1567 VIAREDEHGDKY
-1578 KRLVAYVVPKSTK
+1578 LVAYVSPQPEQP
-1591 ISIIELCNLLKSKL
+1591 IINTELRGFLQEKL
-1605 PSYMIPSAF
+1605 PQYMLPSSF
-1614 VVLDKIPLTP
+1614 IILSTLPLLP
-1624 NGKIDRRALPAPK
+1624 NGKLDRRSLPAPEIRPELEVAYVMPQTEIEQTIATIWQK
-1637 KIQNLEENTSLT
+1637 SLNIEKI
-1649 LTPVQEMLTG
+1649 
-1659 IWAEMLGIKQAGI
+1659 GI

-1684 LATRVISQIRKA
+1684 LMVKVHSQLREIFPIDLSMLDMFRYPTINSLAEFFIQNKNQTSFISETNI
-1696 FKVELPLR
+1696 
-1704 CLFESPTVAELAK
+1704 S
-1717 EIEKI
+1717 IEKI
-1722 TQADLKVKLPNI
+1722 TIGK
-1734 VQTSRTGTIP
+1734 S
-1744 LSYAQQRLWYLNQL
+1744 QQRKRLQKMKSIMSNQ
-1758 EPNNTAY
+1758 
-1765 NVFDAVRIIGSL
+1765 G
-1777 KISAL
+1777 
-1782 EQSLNEIIRR
+1782 
-1792 HEILRTNFI
+1792 
-1801 LEGGQPIQAIAPSL
+1801 
-1815 NLELPI
+1815 
-1821 IDLSKLLDTQ
+1821 
-1831 KEQTVQ
+1831 
-1837 KLVNEEAQKPFKL
+1837 VNEK
-1850 NIDPLLR
+1850 
-1857 VTLLCISET
+1857 
-1866 EYVLLFTMHHIVSDG
+1866 
-1881 WSMGVLIKELVAL
+1881 
-1894 YEAFSLT
+1894 
-1901 KPSPLPEML
+1901 
-1910 IQYADFAIWQHQWLQ
+1910 
-1925 EEVLEKLLTYWQQQL
+1925 
-1940 QNLPTLKLATDYPR
+1940 
-1954 PITPTYQGS
+1954 
-1963 AQTFRLSSILSKQI
+1963 
-1977 KVLSNKQG
+1977 
-1985 VTLFMTLQAVFATL
+1985 
-1999 MHYYSGQDDIVIGTD
+1999 
-2014 IANRSQGETEG
+2014 
-2025 LIGFFVNQ
+2025 
-2033 LVLRT
+2033 
-2038 KFDSNPS
+2038 
-2045 FQEILERVRAVT
+2045 
-2057 LDAYAHQ
+2057 
-2064 DLPFDKLVE
+2064 
-2073 AINPERNLH
+2073 
-2082 ITPLF
+2082 
-2087 QVKLIFQNTP
+2087 
-2097 TTALNISGLTFH
+2097 
-2109 PLEMKTKTATF
+2109 
-2120 DLLFDIRDTEHGL
+2120 
-2133 IGLLKYSTDLFAAK
+2133 
-2147 TITRMLKHFETILSE
+2147 
-2162 IVNKPTAKI
+2162 
-2171 NEIKEILAKADKQ
+2171 
-2184 DQLTQE
+2184 
-2190 INYQNSLQQK
+2190 
-2200 LSNIRRSSVK
+2200 